1 MHSSYP
7 LYLAGIELSRKISK
21 IYCLKESVC
30 VTIDTHQSIQM
41 ERNHKIDMTL
51 QEIILALEKF
61 WADHG
66 CIIQQPCDIEVGA
79 GTFNPATFL
88 RCLGPEPWQVA
99 YVEPVRRPTD
109 GRYAENPFRVGAY
122 YQYQVILKPAPENV
136 LPLYLESLYSLGIS
150 PRENDIRF
158 VEDDWESPTLGA
170 SGLGWEVW
178 WNGAEVTQFTY
189 FQQMGSIDLDPI
201 CAEITYGLE
210 RIALYLQDV
219 DDFFEIR
226 WNEHLNYGD
235 VHRQSEVEYSKYNF
249 EHANVQML
257 FDLFSTYE
265 KETHACLDAGLVL
278 PATDHVLKCSHTF
291 NMLDARGVI
300 SVTERVSY
308 IERVRRLAQR
318 IARAYCKQREE
329 MEHPLMG
336 RFGTASTSNA
346 NRTEP
351 ASTAINAVSNRT
363 ETADLLFEIGT
374 EEIPAGYV
382 PPALAQLREIATES
396 LTSHRIPFG
405 EVETLGTPRRITL
418 SIKDVRTLRESEETE
433 VVGPPKRIAYDE
445 NGEPTKAA
453 IGFAKTQGVE
463 LSALRIVETT
473 RGEYVAASKLEIGAP
488 VHEVLETLL
497 PEWIEALRFPKTMRW
512 ETQSEEP
519 RAFAR
524 FARPIR
530 WLVALFGDEIVD
542 CTYGDA
548 HAGRVTY
555 GHRSLYPKPI
565 HLTSADLGTYTEAL
579 HAAGVIVCPTERR
592 EAIGKQVRSIL
603 KAEGYLPKL
612 DDELLGT
619 VNYLVENP
627 QPIVG
632 NFSESHLELP
642 PEVLITAMKKHQR
655 YFPMWKSRSELAAK
669 FITISNGTDGN
680 FAGVQH
686 GNERVLH
693 ARLNDAEFFYKEDQK
708 TGLADKVERLGAVI
722 FHAKLGSLLDKA
734 ERLKTLVK
742 FIAQEIGVTNPSY
755 AETTTTPTA
764 EIGVTNPSYTE
775 MTPTPTAE
783 IGVTNPSYTET
794 TAVHA
799 ERAAWLCKADLTT
812 QIVIEFPTLQGI
824 TGRYYAL
831 NSGEPEPVATAIAEH
846 YQPLGAD
853 TPLPETEVGALLAIA
868 DKLDTIVGY
877 FGIEERPTGSQDPY
891 SLRRHALGTIRI
903 LQDRQLPLSL
913 DAVIQKAIAG
923 YTAPLVEDTKT
934 GVLNFIKE
942 RLRVILLQTQQYT
955 PDVADAVLAV
965 GDVNVIDILKRA
977 SALAE
982 FRLTPNFEDVYNALN
997 RVLRIL
1003 PPNAPET
1010 VDATLLQD
1018 DAEKQLY
1025 DRITEAEPNFGQ
1037 SIQERD
1043 YAKLLTQLAALQPAI
1058 DVFFDDVLVMAEE
1071 PALRANRLAL
1081 LNRIGQNIYAVA
1093 DLTQLVIAGN

>member
-1 MHSSYP
+1 
-7 LYLAGIELSRKISK
+7 
-21 IYCLKESVC
+21 
-30 VTIDTHQSIQM
+30 
-41 ERNHKIDMTL
+41 MTF

-79 GTFNPATFL
+79 GTFNSATFL
-88 RCLGPEPWQVA
+88 RCLGPEPWRVA

-150 PRENDIRF
+150 PRKNDMRF

-235 VHRQSEVEYSKYNF
+235 VHRQSEVEYSTYNF
-249 EHANVQML
+249 EHANVDML
-257 FDLFSTYE
+257 FELFSTYE

-318 IARAYCKQREE
+318 IARAYVKQREE
-329 MEHPLMG
+329 MEHPLIG
-336 RFGTASTSNA
+336 KWAAVGGICNPDASETQGSENI
-346 NRTEP
+346 TQ
-351 ASTAINAVSNRT
+351 

-374 EEIPAGYV
+374 EEIPASYV
-382 PPALAQLREIATES
+382 PPVLEQLRETAAKS
-396 LTSHRIPFG
+396 LTNHRIPFG
-405 EVETLGTPRRITL
+405 DVETLGTPRRITL
-418 SIKDVRTLRESEETE
+418 SIKDIKTLQESEETE

-453 IGFAKTQGVE
+453 VGFAKTQGVE
-463 LSALRIVETT
+463 LTALRIVETE
-473 RGEYVAASKLEIGAP
+473 RGEYVAVSKLETGVPTREI
-488 VHEVLETLL
+488 LKTLL
-497 PEWIEALRFPKTMRW
+497 TEWIEALRFPKTMRW
-512 ETQSEEP
+512 ETESEGP

-530 WLVALFGDEIVD
+530 WLVALLGDEVVN
-542 CTYGDA
+542 CTYGAA
-548 HAGRVTY
+548 HAGRLTY
-555 GHRSLYPKPI
+555 GHRALHPEPI
-565 HLTSADLGTYTEAL
+565 TLDSADLSTYVEKLRAV
-579 HAAGVIVCPTERR
+579 GVLVCPKERR
-592 EAIGKQVRSIL
+592 DTIEKQVRDVL
-603 KAEGYLPKL
+603 AVEGYLPKL
-612 DDELLGT
+612 DEELLDT

-632 NFSESHLELP
+632 NFSESHLEIP
-642 PEVLITAMKKHQR
+642 SEVLITAMKKHQR
-655 YFPMWKSRSELAAK
+655 YFPMWKSESVLAAK
-669 FITISNGTDGN
+669 FVTISNGTDGN
-680 FAGVQH
+680 IDGVRH
-686 GNERVLH
+686 GNERVLR
-693 ARLNDAEFFYKEDQK
+693 ARLNDAEFFYSEDQK
-708 TGLADKVERLGAVI
+708 TSLADKVERLGAVV

-734 ERLKTLVK
+734 ERLKALVQ
-742 FIAQEIGVTNPSY
+742 FISTESQVP
-755 AETTTTPTA
+755 ETTTR
-764 EIGVTNPSYTE
+764 
-775 MTPTPTAE
+775 
-783 IGVTNPSYTET
+783 
-794 TAVHA
+794 HA

-812 QIVIEFPTLQGI
+812 HMVIEFPSLQGI
-824 TGRYYAL
+824 TGRYYAQ
-831 NSGEPEPVATAIAEH
+831 NSGEAEPVTTAIAEH

-853 TPLPETEVGALLAIA
+853 TPLPETEVGALVAIA

-891 SLRRHALGTIRI
+891 SLRRHTLGTIRI
-903 LQDRQLPLSL
+903 LQDRKLPLSL
-913 DAVIQKAIAG
+913 DAIVEKAISL
-923 YTAPLVEDTKT
+923 YTVELADDTRT
-934 GVLNFIKE
+934 SVLNFIKE
-942 RLRVILLQTQQYT
+942 RLRVILLQTHQYA
-955 PDVADAVLAV
+955 PDLADAVLAV
-965 GDVNVIDILKRA
+965 GAVDIIDILKRA
-977 SALAE
+977 SILAE
-982 FRLTPNFEDVYNALN
+982 FRLTPNFEEVYNALN

-1003 PPNAPET
+1003 PTDAPET
-1010 VDATLLQD
+1010 VDATLLCD

-1025 DRITEAEPNFGQ
+1025 ACITEAELGFQQ

-1058 DVFFDDVLVMAEE
+1058 DTFFDDVLVMAEE
-1071 PALRANRLAL
+1071 PALRTNRLAL

-1093 DLTQLVIAGN
+1093 DLTKLVIAGN

>member
-1 MHSSYP
+1 MNQSKWSV
-7 LYLAGIELSRKISK
+7 LRK
-21 IYCLKESVC
+21 
-30 VTIDTHQSIQM
+30 T
-41 ERNHKIDMTL
+41 DMTF

-88 RCLGPEPWQVA
+88 RCLGPEPWRVA

-150 PRENDIRF
+150 PRKNDMRF

-235 VHRQSEVEYSKYNF
+235 VHRQSEVEYSTYNF
-249 EHANVQML
+249 EHANVDML
-257 FDLFSTYE
+257 FELFSTYE

-318 IARAYCKQREE
+318 IARAYVKQREE
-329 MEHPLMG
+329 MEHPLIG
-336 RFGTASTSNA
+336 KWAAVGGICNPDASETQGSENI
-346 NRTEP
+346 TQ
-351 ASTAINAVSNRT
+351 

-374 EEIPAGYV
+374 EEIPASYV
-382 PPALAQLREIATES
+382 PPVLEQLRETAAKS
-396 LTSHRIPFG
+396 LTNHRIPFG
-405 EVETLGTPRRITL
+405 DVETLGTPRRITL
-418 SIKDVRTLRESEETE
+418 SIKDIKTLQESEETE

-453 IGFAKTQGVE
+453 VGFAKTQGVE
-463 LSALRIVETT
+463 LTALRIVETE
-473 RGEYVAASKLEIGAP
+473 RGEYVAVSKLETGVPTREI
-488 VHEVLETLL
+488 LKTLL
-497 PEWIEALRFPKTMRW
+497 TEWTEALRFPKTMRW
-512 ETQSEEP
+512 ETESEGP

-530 WLVALFGDEIVD
+530 WLVALLGDEVVN
-542 CTYGDA
+542 CTYGAA
-548 HAGRVTY
+548 HAGRLTY
-555 GHRSLYPKPI
+555 GHRALHPEPI
-565 HLTSADLGTYTEAL
+565 TLDSADLSTYVEKLRAV
-579 HAAGVIVCPTERR
+579 GVLVCPKERR
-592 EAIGKQVRSIL
+592 DTIEKQVRDVL
-603 KAEGYLPKL
+603 AVEGYLPKL
-612 DDELLGT
+612 DEELLDT

-632 NFSESHLELP
+632 NFSESHLEIP
-642 PEVLITAMKKHQR
+642 SEVLITAMKKHQR
-655 YFPMWKSRSELAAK
+655 YFPMWKSESVLAAK
-669 FITISNGTDGN
+669 FVTISNGTDGN
-680 FAGVQH
+680 IDGVRH
-686 GNERVLH
+686 GNERVLR
-693 ARLNDAEFFYKEDQK
+693 ARLNDAEFFYSEDQK
-708 TGLADKVERLGAVI
+708 TSLADKVERLGAVV

-734 ERLKTLVK
+734 ERLKALVQ
-742 FIAQEIGVTNPSY
+742 FISTESQVP
-755 AETTTTPTA
+755 ETTTR
-764 EIGVTNPSYTE
+764 
-775 MTPTPTAE
+775 
-783 IGVTNPSYTET
+783 
-794 TAVHA
+794 HA

-812 QIVIEFPTLQGI
+812 HMVIEFPSLQGI
-824 TGRYYAL
+824 TGRYYAQ
-831 NSGEPEPVATAIAEH
+831 NSGEAEPVATAIAEH

-853 TPLPETEVGALLAIA
+853 TPLPETEVGALVAIA

-891 SLRRHALGTIRI
+891 SLRRHTLGTIRI
-903 LQDRQLPLSL
+903 LQDRKLPFSL
-913 DAVIQKAIAG
+913 DAIVEKAISL
-923 YTAPLVEDTKT
+923 YTVELADDTRT
-934 GVLNFIKE
+934 SVLNFIKE
-942 RLRVILLQTQQYT
+942 RLRVILLQTHQYA
-955 PDVADAVLAV
+955 PDLADAVLAV
-965 GDVNVIDILKRA
+965 GAVDIIDILKRA
-977 SALAE
+977 SILAE
-982 FRLTPNFEDVYNALN
+982 FRLTPNFEEVYNALN

-1003 PPNAPET
+1003 PTDAPET
-1010 VDATLLQD
+1010 VDATLLCD

-1025 DRITEAEPNFGQ
+1025 ACITEAELGFQQ

-1058 DVFFDDVLVMAEE
+1058 DTFFDDVLVMAEE
-1071 PALRANRLAL
+1071 PALRTNRLAL

-1093 DLTQLVIAGN
+1093 DLTKLVIAGN

>member
-1 MHSSYP
+1 MNQSKWSV
-7 LYLAGIELSRKISK
+7 LRK
-21 IYCLKESVC
+21 
-30 VTIDTHQSIQM
+30 T
-41 ERNHKIDMTL
+41 DMTF

-79 GTFNPATFL
+79 GTFNSATFL
-88 RCLGPEPWQVA
+88 RCLGPEPWRVA
-99 YVEPVRRPTD
+99 YVEPVRRPAD

-136 LPLYLESLYSLGIS
+136 LPLYLESLYHLGIS
-150 PRENDIRF
+150 PRKNDIRF

-210 RIALYLQDV
+210 RIALYLQNV

-235 VHRQSEVEYSKYNF
+235 VHRQSEVEYSTYNF
-249 EHANVQML
+249 EHANVDML
-257 FDLFSTYE
+257 FELFSTYE

-318 IARAYCKQREE
+318 IARAYVKQREE
-329 MEHPLMG
+329 MEHPLIG
-336 RFGTASTSNA
+336 KWVAVGGICNPDASETQGSENI
-346 NRTEP
+346 TQ
-351 ASTAINAVSNRT
+351 

-374 EEIPAGYV
+374 EEIPASYV
-382 PPALAQLREIATES
+382 PPVLEQLRETAAKS
-396 LTSHRIPFG
+396 LTNHRIPFG
-405 EVETLGTPRRITL
+405 DVETLGTPRRITL
-418 SIKDVRTLRESEETE
+418 SIKDIKTLQESEETE

-453 IGFAKTQGVE
+453 VGFAKTQGVE
-463 LSALRIVETT
+463 LTALRIVETE
-473 RGEYVAASKLEIGAP
+473 RGEYVAVSKLETGIP
-488 VHEVLETLL
+488 TREILKTLL
-497 PEWIEALRFPKTMRW
+497 TEWTEALRFPKTMRW
-512 ETQSEEP
+512 ETESEEP

-530 WLVALFGDEIVD
+530 WLVALLGDEVVN
-542 CTYGDA
+542 CTYGAA
-548 HAGRVTY
+548 HAGRLTY
-555 GHRSLYPKPI
+555 GHRSLHPEPI
-565 HLTSADLGTYTEAL
+565 TLDSADLNTYVEKLRAV
-579 HAAGVIVCPTERR
+579 GVLVCPKERR
-592 EAIGKQVRSIL
+592 DTIEKQVRDVL
-603 KAEGYLPKL
+603 AVEGSLPKL
-612 DDELLGT
+612 DEELLDT

-632 NFSESHLELP
+632 NFNESHLEIP
-642 PEVLITAMKKHQR
+642 SEVLITAMKKHQR
-655 YFPMWKSRSELAAK
+655 YFPMWKSESVLAAK
-669 FITISNGTDGN
+669 FVTISNGTDGN
-680 FAGVQH
+680 IDGVRH

-693 ARLNDAEFFYKEDQK
+693 ARLNDAEFFYSEDQK
-708 TGLADKVERLGAVI
+708 TSLADKVERLGAVV

-734 ERLKTLVK
+734 ERLKALVQ
-742 FIAQEIGVTNPSY
+742 FITTESQVP
-755 AETTTTPTA
+755 ETTTR
-764 EIGVTNPSYTE
+764 
-775 MTPTPTAE
+775 
-783 IGVTNPSYTET
+783 
-794 TAVHA
+794 HA

-812 QIVIEFPTLQGI
+812 RMVIEFPSLQGI
-824 TGRYYAL
+824 TGRYYAQ
-831 NSGEPEPVATAIAEH
+831 NGGEAEPVATAIAEH

-853 TPLPETEVGALLAIA
+853 TPLPETEVGALVAIA

-891 SLRRHALGTIRI
+891 SLRRHTLGTIRI
-903 LQDRQLPLSL
+903 LQDRKLPLSL
-913 DAVIQKAIAG
+913 DAIVEKAISL
-923 YTAPLVEDTKT
+923 YTVELADDTRT
-934 GVLNFIKE
+934 SVLNFIKE
-942 RLRVILLQTQQYT
+942 RLRVILLQTHQYA
-955 PDVADAVLAV
+955 PDLADAVLAV
-965 GDVNVIDILKRA
+965 GAVDIIDILKRA
-977 SALAE
+977 SILAE
-982 FRLTPNFEDVYNALN
+982 FRLTPNFEEVYNALN

-1003 PPNAPET
+1003 PTDAPET
-1010 VDATLLQD
+1010 VDATLLCD

-1025 DRITEAEPNFGQ
+1025 ACITEAELGFQQ

-1058 DVFFDDVLVMAEE
+1058 DTFFDDVLVMAEE
-1071 PALRANRLAL
+1071 PALRTNRLAL

-1093 DLTQLVIAGN
+1093 DLTKLVIVGN

>member
-1 MHSSYP
+1 
-7 LYLAGIELSRKISK
+7 
-21 IYCLKESVC
+21 
-30 VTIDTHQSIQM
+30 
-41 ERNHKIDMTL
+41 MTL

-88 RCLGPEPWQVA
+88 RCLGPEPWNVA

-150 PRENDIRF
+150 PRKNDIRF

-219 DDFFEIR
+219 DDFFDIR
-226 WNEHLNYGD
+226 WNEHVNYGD
-235 VHRQSEVEYSKYNF
+235 VHRQSEVEYSRYNF
-249 EHANVQML
+249 EQANVDML
-257 FDLFSTYE
+257 FALFSTYE

-318 IARAYCKQREE
+318 IARAYVKQREE

-336 RFGTASTSNA
+336 RFDTVTTPSPVG
-346 NRTEP
+346 
-351 ASTAINAVSNRT
+351 AVSNPTAVGVVSNPT

-374 EEIPAGYV
+374 EEIPASYV
-382 PPALAQLREIATES
+382 PPALAQLSKIAAES
-396 LTSHRIPFG
+396 LTNHRIPFG
-405 EVETLGTPRRITL
+405 EIETLGTPRRITL
-418 SIKDVRTLRESEETE
+418 SIKDLKTLQESEETE

-463 LSALRIVETT
+463 LSALRIVETE
-473 RGEYVAASKLEIGAP
+473 RGEYIAASKLEKGVA
-488 VHEVLETLL
+488 VQEVLQVLL

-512 ETQSEEP
+512 ETKSEEP

-530 WLVALFGDEIVD
+530 WLVALLGDEVIN
-542 CTYGDA
+542 CAYGA
-548 HAGRVTY
+548 APAGRVTY
-555 GHRSLYPKPI
+555 GHRSLHPDPI
-565 HLTSADLGTYTEAL
+565 TLASANLDTYIEAL
-579 HAAGVIVCPTERR
+579 RAVDVIVSPDERR
-592 EAIGKQVRSIL
+592 ETIKKQVTSIL
-603 KAEGYLPKL
+603 AAESNLPKL
-612 DDELLGT
+612 DDELLDT

-655 YFPMWKSRSELAAK
+655 YFPMWKSGSELSAK

-680 FAGVQH
+680 FDGVQH
-686 GNERVLH
+686 GNERVLR

-708 TGLADKVERLGAVI
+708 TSLADKVERLGAVI

-734 ERLKTLVK
+734 ERLKALVK
-742 FIAQEIGVTNPSY
+742 FISTALQV
-755 AETTTTPTA
+755 AETTA
-764 EIGVTNPSYTE
+764 D
-775 MTPTPTAE
+775 
-783 IGVTNPSYTET
+783 
-794 TAVHA
+794 HA
-799 ERAAWLCKADLTT
+799 ERAAPLCKADLTT
-812 QIVIEFPTLQGI
+812 QMVIEFPTLQGV

-831 NSGEPEPVATAIAEH
+831 NSGEPEPVAAAIAEH

-853 TPLPETEVGALLAIA
+853 TPLPKTEVGALLAIA

-903 LQDRQLPLSL
+903 LQDRQFPLSL
-913 DAVIQKAIAG
+913 DAVVEKAISLYAV
-923 YTAPLVEDTKT
+923 PLADDTHAS
-934 GVLNFIKE
+934 VLSFIKE
-942 RLRVILLQTQQYT
+942 RLRVILLETEQYA
-955 PDVADAVLAV
+955 PDLADAVLAV
-965 GDVNVIDILKRA
+965 GDVNIIDIHKRA
-977 SALAE
+977 STLAE
-982 FRLTPNFEDVYNALN
+982 FRLTLNFEEVYNALN

-1018 DAEKQLY
+1018 DAEKQLF
-1025 DRITEAEPNFGQ
+1025 DRIAAAAPDFKQ

-1043 YAKLLTQLAALQPAI
+1043 YAKLLTQLTALQPAI
-1058 DVFFDDVLVMAEE
+1058 DGFFDDVLVMAEE

-1081 LNRIGQNIYAVA
+1081 LNGIGQNIYAIA
-1093 DLTQLVIAGN
+1093 DLTKLVIAGN

>member
-1 MHSSYP
+1 
-7 LYLAGIELSRKISK
+7 
-21 IYCLKESVC
+21 
-30 VTIDTHQSIQM
+30 
-41 ERNHKIDMTL
+41 MTF

-109 GRYAENPFRVGAY
+109 GRYAENPFRLGAY

-136 LPLYLESLYSLGIS
+136 LPLYLESLYHLGIS
-150 PRENDIRF
+150 PRKNDIRF

-219 DDFFEIR
+219 DTFFDIR

-235 VHRQSEVEYSKYNF
+235 VHHQSEVEYSTYNF
-249 EHANVQML
+249 EHANVDML
-257 FDLFSTYE
+257 FDQFSTYE

-318 IARAYCKQREE
+318 IARAYVTQREE
-329 MEHPLMG
+329 MEHPLME
-336 RFGTASTSNA
+336 RFSTESA
-346 NRTEP
+346 P
-351 ASTAINAVSNRT
+351 ATVGAVSNRT
-363 ETADLLFEIGT
+363 ETAVSETSNRTETAQLLFEIGT
-374 EEIPAGYV
+374 EEVPASYV
-382 PPALAQLREIATES
+382 PPALEQLSKIATDS
-396 LTSHRIPFG
+396 LTEHRIPFG
-405 EVETLGTPRRITL
+405 EIQTFGTPRRTTL
-418 SIKDVRTLRESEETE
+418 AIKDVQTLQESQETE
-433 VVGPPKRIAYDE
+433 VTGPPKSIAYDE

-453 IGFAKTQGVE
+453 IGFAKSQGVE
-463 LSALRIVETT
+463 ISDLHIVETE
-473 RGEYVAASKLEIGAP
+473 RGEYIAASKQEKGISTCEL
-488 VHEVLETLL
+488 LETLL

-512 ETQSEEP
+512 ETDESGTSPSEKGD
-519 RAFAR
+519 RGVTR

-530 WLVALFGDEIVD
+530 WLVALLGEEVIN
-542 CTYGDA
+542 CAYGAA
-548 HAGRVTY
+548 HAGRTTY
-555 GHRSLYPKPI
+555 GHRSLHPDPI
-565 HLTSADLGTYTEAL
+565 TLASADVDIYIQKL
-579 HAAGVIVCPTERR
+579 HAVGVIACPKQRR
-592 EAIGKQVRSIL
+592 DTIEKQVRTVF
-603 KAEGYLPKL
+603 ETEECLPKL
-612 DDELLGT
+612 DEELLDT

-632 NFSESHLELP
+632 NFSESHLEIP

-655 YFPMWKSRSELAAK
+655 YFPMWKSETELAAK

-680 FAGVQH
+680 IDGVRH

-693 ARLNDAEFFYKEDQK
+693 ARLNDAEFFYSEDQK
-708 TGLADKVERLGAVI
+708 TSLADKVERLGAVV

-734 ERLKTLVK
+734 NRLKALVK
-742 FIAQEIGVTNPSY
+742 FIGTELKL
-755 AETTTTPTA
+755 AETT
-764 EIGVTNPSYTE
+764 IHHV
-775 MTPTPTAE
+775 
-783 IGVTNPSYTET
+783 
-794 TAVHA
+794 

-812 QIVIEFPTLQGI
+812 HMVIEFPSLQGI
-824 TGRYYAL
+824 TGQYYAK

-853 TPLPETEVGALLAIA
+853 TPLPETEAGAILAIA

-891 SLRRHALGTIRI
+891 SLRRHALGTIRT

-913 DAVIQKAIAG
+913 DAVVQKAISL
-923 YTAPLVEDTKT
+923 YEMELVNGTEIS
-934 GVLNFIKE
+934 VLNFIKE
-942 RLRVILLQTQQYT
+942 RLRVILQTLEYT
-955 PDVADAVLAV
+955 PDLADAVLAV
-965 GDVNVIDILKRA
+965 GDVDIVDILKRA
-977 SALAE
+977 KALAE
-982 FRLTPNFEDVYNALN
+982 FRLTPNFEAVYNALN

-1003 PPNAPET
+1003 PENAPET
-1010 VDATLLQD
+1010 VDTALLKD
-1018 DAEKQLY
+1018 EAEKELN
-1025 DRITEAEPNFGQ
+1025 ICVSEAEHDFER
-1037 SIQERD
+1037 SIETRA
-1043 YAKLLTQLAALQPAI
+1043 YSELLTQLAELQPVI
-1058 DVFFDDVLVMAEE
+1058 DTFFDDVLVMAEDTD
-1071 PALRANRLAL
+1071 LRTNRLAL
-1081 LNRIGQNIYAVA
+1081 LNRIAKPVYAVA
-1093 DLTQLVIAGN
+1093 DLTKLVIAGE

>member
-1 MHSSYP
+1 
-7 LYLAGIELSRKISK
+7 
-21 IYCLKESVC
+21 
-30 VTIDTHQSIQM
+30 
-41 ERNHKIDMTL
+41 MTL

-61 WADHG
+61 WADQG
-66 CIIQQPCDIEVGA
+66 CVIQQPCDIEVGA
-79 GTFNPATFL
+79 GTFNSATFL

-150 PRENDIRF
+150 PRKNDIRF

-219 DDFFEIR
+219 DDFFDIR
-226 WNEHLNYGD
+226 WNEHVNYGD
-235 VHRQSEVEYSKYNF
+235 VHRQSEVEYSRYNF
-249 EHANVQML
+249 EQANVEML
-257 FDLFSTYE
+257 FELFSTYE

-318 IARAYCKQREE
+318 IARAYVKQREE

-336 RFGTASTSNA
+336 RFDTGTTPAPVGAVSS
-346 NRTEP
+346 RTEP
-351 ASTAINAVSNRT
+351 TPTPAGAVSNRT

-374 EEIPAGYV
+374 EEIPASYV

-396 LTSHRIPFG
+396 LTNHRIPFG
-405 EVETLGTPRRITL
+405 EIQTLGTPRRITL
-418 SIKDVRTLRESEETE
+418 SIKDLETLQESEETE
-433 VVGPPKRIAYDE
+433 VVGPPKRIAFDE

-463 LSALRIVETT
+463 ISDLLVVETE
-473 RGEYVAASKLEIGAP
+473 RGEYIAASKLEEGVAAR
-488 VHEVLETLL
+488 EVLQVLL

-512 ETQSEEP
+512 ETKSEEP
-519 RAFAR
+519 REFAR

-530 WLVALFGDEIVD
+530 WLVALLGDDVIN
-542 CTYGDA
+542 CAYGA
-548 HAGRVTY
+548 AQAERVTY
-555 GHRSLYPKPI
+555 GHRSLHPDPI
-565 HLTSADLGTYTEAL
+565 TLTSANLDAYIEAL
-579 HAAGVIVCPTERR
+579 RAVDVIVSPDERR
-592 EAIGKQVRSIL
+592 ETIKKQVVSIL
-603 KAEGYLPKL
+603 EAEGNLPKL
-612 DDELLGT
+612 DDELLDT

-655 YFPMWKSRSELAAK
+655 YFPMWKSEPELSAK

-680 FAGVQH
+680 LDGVQH
-686 GNERVLH
+686 GNERVLR
-693 ARLNDAEFFYKEDQK
+693 ARLNDAEFFYEEDQK
-708 TGLADKVERLGAVI
+708 TSLADKVERLGAVV

-734 ERLKTLVK
+734 ERLKVLVN
-742 FIAQEIGVTNPSY
+742 FISKELQT
-755 AETTTTPTA
+755 
-764 EIGVTNPSYTE
+764 
-775 MTPTPTAE
+775 
-783 IGVTNPSYTET
+783 TET
-794 TAVHA
+794 AAAHA

-812 QIVIEFPTLQGI
+812 QMVIEFPTLQGI
-824 TGRYYAL
+824 TGRYYAR
-831 NSGEPEPVATAIAEH
+831 NSGELEPVATAIAEH
-846 YQPLGAD
+846 YQPLGAE
-853 TPLPETEVGALLAIA
+853 TPLPKTEVGALLAVA

-903 LQDRQLPLSL
+903 LQDRQLALSL
-913 DAVIQKAIAG
+913 DAVVKKAFSL
-923 YTAPLVEDTKT
+923 YTVPLADDTQT
-934 GVLNFIKE
+934 SVLSFIKE
-942 RLRVILLQTQQYT
+942 RLRVILVQTEQYA
-955 PDVADAVLAV
+955 PDLADAILAV
-965 GDVNVIDILKRA
+965 GDVNVIDVLKRA
-977 SALAE
+977 STLAE
-982 FRLTPNFEDVYNALN
+982 FRLTPNFEEVYNALN

-1003 PPNAPET
+1003 PPSAPEA

-1018 DAEKQLY
+1018 DAEKQLFEH
-1025 DRITEAEPNFGQ
+1025 ITAAEPDFKQ
-1037 SIQERD
+1037 SIQERE

-1058 DVFFDDVLVMAEE
+1058 DSFFDDVLVMAEE
-1071 PALRANRLAL
+1071 PEIRTNRLAL
-1081 LNRIGQNIYAVA
+1081 LNKIGRNIYAIA
-1093 DLTQLVIAGN
+1093 DLTKLVIAGN

>member
-1 MHSSYP
+1 
-7 LYLAGIELSRKISK
+7 
-21 IYCLKESVC
+21 
-30 VTIDTHQSIQM
+30 
-41 ERNHKIDMTL
+41 MTL

-61 WADHG
+61 WADQG

-88 RCLGPEPWQVA
+88 RCLGPEPWQTA

-150 PRENDIRF
+150 PRKNDIRF

-226 WNEHLNYGD
+226 WNEYLNYGD
-235 VHRQSEVEYSKYNF
+235 VHRQSEVEYSTYNF
-249 EHANVQML
+249 EHANVEML

-318 IARAYCKQREE
+318 IARAYVKQREE

-336 RFGTASTSNA
+336 RFSTASTPVSN
-346 NRTEP
+346 RIEP
-351 ASTAINAVSNRT
+351 TSTAVGSVSNRT

-374 EEIPAGYV
+374 EEIPASYV
-382 PPALAQLREIATES
+382 PPVLAQLREIATES

-418 SIKDVRTLRESEETE
+418 SIKDVKTLQESEETE

-463 LSALRIVETT
+463 LSALRIVETE
-473 RGEYVAASKLEIGAP
+473 RGEYIAASKLEKGVAAR
-488 VHEVLETLL
+488 EVLQGLL

-512 ETQSEEP
+512 ETGGNGTYPPEKGG
-519 RAFAR
+519 RGVTR

-530 WLVALFGDEIVD
+530 WLVALLGDEIVD

-555 GHRSLYPKPI
+555 GHRSLHPEPI
-565 HLTSADLGTYTEAL
+565 HLTSANLDTYTEEL
-579 HAAGVIVCPTERR
+579 RAAGVIVCPTERR

-612 DDELLGT
+612 DNELLET

-655 YFPMWKSRSELAAK
+655 YFPMWKNASELAAK

-680 FAGVQH
+680 LEGVQH
-686 GNERVLH
+686 GNERVLR

-708 TGLADKVERLGAVI
+708 TSLADKVERLGAVI

-734 ERLKTLVK
+734 ERLKMLVK
-742 FIAQEIGVTNPSY
+742 FIAKEIGVTNP
-755 AETTTTPTA
+755 A
-764 EIGVTNPSYTE
+764 
-775 MTPTPTAE
+775 
-783 IGVTNPSYTET
+783 YTET
-794 TAVHA
+794 TAGHV

-812 QIVIEFPTLQGI
+812 QMVIEFPTLQGI

-853 TPLPETEVGALLAIA
+853 TPLPETEVGAMLAIA

-913 DAVIQKAIAG
+913 DAVVQKAIAG
-923 YTAPLVEDTKT
+923 YTVPLVEDTKT
-934 GVLNFIKE
+934 SVLSFIKE
-942 RLRVILLQTQQYT
+942 RLRVILSQTQQYT
-955 PDVADAVLAV
+955 PDFADAVLAV

-977 SALAE
+977 STLAE

-1003 PPNAPET
+1003 PPSAPET

-1018 DAEKQLY
+1018 DAEKQLNACLS
-1025 DRITEAEPNFGQ
+1025 EAEPNFKQ

-1043 YAKLLTQLAALQPAI
+1043 YAKLLTQLATLQPAI
-1058 DVFFDDVLVMAEE
+1058 DAFFDDVLVMAEA

-1081 LNRIGQNIYAVA
+1081 LNKIGQHIYAIA
-1093 DLTQLVIAGN
+1093 DLTKLVIAGD

>member
-1 MHSSYP
+1 MNQSKWSV
-7 LYLAGIELSRKISK
+7 LRK
-21 IYCLKESVC
+21 
-30 VTIDTHQSIQM
+30 T
-41 ERNHKIDMTL
+41 DMTF

-79 GTFNPATFL
+79 GTFNSATFL
-88 RCLGPEPWQVA
+88 RCLGPEPWRVA
-99 YVEPVRRPTD
+99 YVEPVRRPAD

-136 LPLYLESLYSLGIS
+136 LPLYLESLYHLGIS
-150 PRENDIRF
+150 PRKNDIRF

-235 VHRQSEVEYSKYNF
+235 VHRQSEVEYSTYNF
-249 EHANVQML
+249 EHANVDML
-257 FDLFSTYE
+257 FELFSTYE

-318 IARAYCKQREE
+318 IARAYVKQREE
-329 MEHPLMG
+329 MEHPLIG
-336 RFGTASTSNA
+336 KWAAVGGICNPDASETAVGGICNPDSSETQ
-346 NRTEP
+346 
-351 ASTAINAVSNRT
+351 

-374 EEIPAGYV
+374 EEIPASYV
-382 PPALAQLREIATES
+382 PPVLEQLRETAAKS
-396 LTSHRIPFG
+396 LTNHRIPFG
-405 EVETLGTPRRITL
+405 DVETLGTPRRITL
-418 SIKDVRTLRESEETE
+418 SIKDIKTLQESEETE

-453 IGFAKTQGVE
+453 VGFAKTQGVE
-463 LSALRIVETT
+463 LTALRIVETE
-473 RGEYVAASKLEIGAP
+473 RGEYVAVSKLETGVPTREI
-488 VHEVLETLL
+488 LKTLL
-497 PEWIEALRFPKTMRW
+497 TEWTEAFRFPKTMRW
-512 ETQSEEP
+512 ETESEEP

-530 WLVALFGDEIVD
+530 WLVALLGDEVVN
-542 CTYGDA
+542 CTYGAA
-548 HAGRVTY
+548 HAGRLTY
-555 GHRSLYPKPI
+555 GHRSLHPEPI
-565 HLTSADLGTYTEAL
+565 TLDSADLNTYVEKLRAV
-579 HAAGVIVCPTERR
+579 GVLVCPKERR
-592 EAIGKQVRSIL
+592 DTIEKQVRDVL
-603 KAEGYLPKL
+603 AVEGSLPKL
-612 DDELLGT
+612 DEELLDT

-632 NFSESHLELP
+632 NFNESHLEIP
-642 PEVLITAMKKHQR
+642 SEVLITAMKKHQR
-655 YFPMWKSRSELAAK
+655 YFPMWKSESVLAAK
-669 FITISNGTDGN
+669 FVTISNGTDGN
-680 FAGVQH
+680 IDGVRH

-693 ARLNDAEFFYKEDQK
+693 ARLNDAEFFYSEDQK
-708 TGLADKVERLGAVI
+708 TSLADKVERLGAVV

-734 ERLKTLVK
+734 ERLKALVQ
-742 FIAQEIGVTNPSY
+742 FITTESQVP
-755 AETTTTPTA
+755 ETTTR
-764 EIGVTNPSYTE
+764 
-775 MTPTPTAE
+775 
-783 IGVTNPSYTET
+783 
-794 TAVHA
+794 HA

-812 QIVIEFPTLQGI
+812 HMVIEFPSLQGI
-824 TGRYYAL
+824 TGRYYAQ
-831 NSGEPEPVATAIAEH
+831 NGGEAEPVATAIAEH

-853 TPLPETEVGALLAIA
+853 TPLPETEVGALVAIA

-891 SLRRHALGTIRI
+891 SLRRHTLGTIRI
-903 LQDRQLPLSL
+903 LQDRKLPFSL
-913 DAVIQKAIAG
+913 DAIVEKAISL
-923 YTAPLVEDTKT
+923 YTVELADDTRT
-934 GVLNFIKE
+934 SVLNFIKE
-942 RLRVILLQTQQYT
+942 RLRVILLQTHQYA
-955 PDVADAVLAV
+955 PDLADAVLAV
-965 GDVNVIDILKRA
+965 GAVDIIDILKRA
-977 SALAE
+977 STLAE
-982 FRLTPNFEDVYNALN
+982 FCLTPNFEEVYNALN

-1003 PPNAPET
+1003 PTDAPET
-1010 VDATLLQD
+1010 VDATLLCD
-1018 DAEKQLY
+1018 NAEKQLY
-1025 DRITEAEPNFGQ
+1025 ACITEAELGFQQ

-1058 DVFFDDVLVMAEE
+1058 DTFFDDVLVMAEE
-1071 PALRANRLAL
+1071 PALRTNRLAL
-1081 LNRIGQNIYAVA
+1081 LNRIGQNIYVVA
-1093 DLTQLVIAGN
+1093 DLTKLVIAGN

>member
-1 MHSSYP
+1 
-7 LYLAGIELSRKISK
+7 
-21 IYCLKESVC
+21 
-30 VTIDTHQSIQM
+30 
-41 ERNHKIDMTL
+41 MTF

-66 CIIQQPCDIEVGA
+66 CIIQQPCDVEVGA

-88 RCLGPEPWQVA
+88 RCLGPEPWRVA

-109 GRYAENPFRVGAY
+109 GRYAENPFRLGAY

-136 LPLYLESLYSLGIS
+136 LPLYLESLYHLGIP
-150 PRENDIRF
+150 PRQNDIRF

-219 DDFFEIR
+219 DSFFDIR

-235 VHRQSEVEYSKYNF
+235 VHHQSEVEYSTYNF
-249 EHANVQML
+249 QHADVEML
-257 FDLFSTYE
+257 FDQFSTYE

-318 IARAYCKQREE
+318 IARAYVEQREE
-329 MEHPLMG
+329 MGHPLMG
-336 RFGTASTSNA
+336 RF
-346 NRTEP
+346 
-351 ASTAINAVSNRT
+351 STAIDAEVAIPAKDET
-363 ETADLLFEIGT
+363 PAQPQQETADLLFEIGT

-382 PPALAQLREIATES
+382 PPALTQLREIATES
-396 LTSHRIPFG
+396 LTDHRIPFG
-405 EVETLGTPRRITL
+405 EIETFGTPRRITL
-418 SIKDVRTLRESEETE
+418 SIKDLKTLQESEETE
-433 VVGPPKRIAYDE
+433 VVGPPKSVAYDE
-445 NGEPTKAA
+445 NGEPTQAA

-463 LSALRIVETT
+463 LTALRIVETE
-473 RGEYVAASKLEIGAP
+473 RGEYVAASKLETGEP
-488 VHEVLETLL
+488 TREVLQTLL

-512 ETQSEEP
+512 ETKSGAPQ
-519 RAFAR
+519 AFAR

-530 WLVALFGDEIVD
+530 WLVALLGDEVVG

-548 HAGRVTY
+548 RAGRVTY
-555 GHRSLYPKPI
+555 GHRSLHTDPI
-565 HLTSADLGTYTEAL
+565 TLTSANLNAYTEAL
-579 HAAGVIVCPTERR
+579 RAVGIIVCPNERR

-603 KAEGYLPKL
+603 KAESCLTKI
-612 DDELLGT
+612 DEELLDT

-627 QPIVG
+627 QPIIG
-632 NFSESHLELP
+632 NFSESHLEIP

-655 YFPMWKSRSELAAK
+655 YFPMWKNDSELVPK

-680 FAGVQH
+680 FDGVQH

-708 TGLADKVERLGAVI
+708 TSLADKVERLGAVV

-734 ERLKTLVK
+734 ERLKTL
-742 FIAQEIGVTNPSY
+742 ANLIGTELQVS
-755 AETTTTPTA
+755 ETTV
-764 EIGVTNPSYTE
+764 EHV
-775 MTPTPTAE
+775 
-783 IGVTNPSYTET
+783 
-794 TAVHA
+794 

-812 QIVIEFPTLQGI
+812 QMVIEFPTLQGI

-831 NSGEPEPVATAIAEH
+831 NSGEPEPVASAIAEH

-853 TPLPETEVGALLAIA
+853 TPLPETEIGAILAIA
-868 DKLDTIVGY
+868 DKLDTIIGY

-913 DAVIQKAIAG
+913 DAVVEKAISL
-923 YTAPLVEDTKT
+923 YTVPLVDDTKT
-934 GVLNFIKE
+934 SVLNFIKD
-942 RLRVILLQTQQYT
+942 RLRVILQAQQYT
-955 PDVADAVLAV
+955 PDLTDAVLAV
-965 GDVNVIDILKRA
+965 GDVNIIDILERA
-977 SALAE
+977 NALAE
-982 FRLTPNFEDVYNALN
+982 FRLTPNFEEVYNALN

-1003 PPNAPET
+1003 PPDAPET
-1010 VDATLLQD
+1010 VDIALLQD
-1018 DAEKQLY
+1018 DAEQQLHE
-1025 DRITEAEPNFGQ
+1025 RIIEVVPDLKQ
-1037 SIQERD
+1037 SIQKRD
-1043 YAKLLTQLAALQPAI
+1043 YTKLLTQLATLQPTI
-1058 DVFFDDVLVMAEE
+1058 DIFFDEVLVMAKE
-1071 PALRANRLAL
+1071 PTLRSNRLAL
-1081 LNRIGQNIYAVA
+1081 LNQIGRNIYVIA
-1093 DLTQLVIAGN
+1093 DLTKIVVSRQS

>member
-1 MHSSYP
+1 MNQSKWSV
-7 LYLAGIELSRKISK
+7 LRK
-21 IYCLKESVC
+21 
-30 VTIDTHQSIQM
+30 T
-41 ERNHKIDMTL
+41 DMTF

-79 GTFNPATFL
+79 GTFNSATFL
-88 RCLGPEPWQVA
+88 RCLGPEPWRVA
-99 YVEPVRRPTD
+99 YVEPVRRPAD

-136 LPLYLESLYSLGIS
+136 LPLYLESLYHLGIS
-150 PRENDIRF
+150 PRKNDIRF

-235 VHRQSEVEYSKYNF
+235 VHRQSEVEYSTYNF
-249 EHANVQML
+249 EHANVDML
-257 FDLFSTYE
+257 FELFSTYE

-318 IARAYCKQREE
+318 IARAYVKQRGE
-329 MEHPLMG
+329 MEHPLIG
-336 RFGTASTSNA
+336 KWAAVGGICNPDASETQGSENI
-346 NRTEP
+346 TQ
-351 ASTAINAVSNRT
+351 

-374 EEIPAGYV
+374 EEIPASYV
-382 PPALAQLREIATES
+382 PPVLEQLRETAAKS
-396 LTSHRIPFG
+396 LTNHRIPFG
-405 EVETLGTPRRITL
+405 DVETLGTPRRITL
-418 SIKDVRTLRESEETE
+418 SIKDIKTLQESEETE

-453 IGFAKTQGVE
+453 VGFAKTQGVE
-463 LSALRIVETT
+463 LTALRIVETE
-473 RGEYVAASKLEIGAP
+473 RGEYVAVSKLETGAP
-488 VHEVLETLL
+488 TREILKTLL
-497 PEWIEALRFPKTMRW
+497 TEWTEALRFPKTMRW
-512 ETQSEEP
+512 ETESEEP

-530 WLVALFGDEIVD
+530 WLVALLGDEIVN
-542 CTYGDA
+542 CTYSAA
-548 HAGRVTY
+548 HAGRLTY
-555 GHRSLYPKPI
+555 GHRSLHPEPI
-565 HLTSADLGTYTEAL
+565 TLDSADLNTYVEKLRAV
-579 HAAGVIVCPTERR
+579 GVLVCPKERR
-592 EAIGKQVRSIL
+592 DTIEKQVRDVL
-603 KAEGYLPKL
+603 AVEGSLPKL
-612 DDELLGT
+612 DEELLDT

-627 QPIVG
+627 HPIVG
-632 NFSESHLELP
+632 NFSESHLEIP
-642 PEVLITAMKKHQR
+642 SEVLITAMKKHQR
-655 YFPMWKSRSELAAK
+655 YFPMWKSESVLAAK
-669 FITISNGTDGN
+669 FVTISNGTDGN
-680 FAGVQH
+680 IDGVRH

-693 ARLNDAEFFYKEDQK
+693 ARLNDAEFFYSEDQK
-708 TGLADKVERLGAVI
+708 TSLADKVERLGAVV

-734 ERLKTLVK
+734 ERLKALVQ
-742 FIAQEIGVTNPSY
+742 FISTESQVP
-755 AETTTTPTA
+755 ETTTR
-764 EIGVTNPSYTE
+764 
-775 MTPTPTAE
+775 
-783 IGVTNPSYTET
+783 
-794 TAVHA
+794 HA

-812 QIVIEFPTLQGI
+812 HMVIEFPSLQGI
-824 TGRYYAL
+824 TGRYYAQ
-831 NSGEPEPVATAIAEH
+831 NSGEAEPVATAIAEH

-853 TPLPETEVGALLAIA
+853 TPLPETEVGALVAIA

-891 SLRRHALGTIRI
+891 SLRRHTLGTIRI
-903 LQDRQLPLSL
+903 LQDRKLPLSL
-913 DAVIQKAIAG
+913 DAIVEKAISL
-923 YTAPLVEDTKT
+923 YTVELADDTRT
-934 GVLNFIKE
+934 SALNFIKE
-942 RLRVILLQTQQYT
+942 RLRVILLQTHQYA
-955 PDVADAVLAV
+955 PDLADAVLAV
-965 GDVNVIDILKRA
+965 GAVDIIDILKRA
-977 SALAE
+977 STLAE
-982 FRLTPNFEDVYNALN
+982 FRLTPNFEEVYNALN

-1003 PPNAPET
+1003 PPDAPET
-1010 VDATLLQD
+1010 VDATLLCD

-1025 DRITEAEPNFGQ
+1025 ACITEAELGFQ
-1037 SIQERD
+1037 QTIQERD

-1058 DVFFDDVLVMAEE
+1058 DTFFDDVLVMAEE
-1071 PALRANRLAL
+1071 PALRTNRLAL
-1081 LNRIGQNIYAVA
+1081 LNQIGRNIYAVA
-1093 DLTQLVIAGN
+1093 DLTKLVIAGK

>member
-1 MHSSYP
+1 
-7 LYLAGIELSRKISK
+7 
-21 IYCLKESVC
+21 
-30 VTIDTHQSIQM
+30 
-41 ERNHKIDMTL
+41 MTF

-79 GTFNPATFL
+79 GTFNSATFL
-88 RCLGPEPWQVA
+88 RCLGPEPWRVA

-136 LPLYLESLYSLGIS
+136 LPLYLESLYHLGIS
-150 PRENDIRF
+150 PRKNDMRF

-235 VHRQSEVEYSKYNF
+235 VHRQSEVEYSTYNF
-249 EHANVQML
+249 EHANVDML
-257 FDLFSTYE
+257 FELFSTYE

-318 IARAYCKQREE
+318 IARAYVKQREE
-329 MEHPLMG
+329 MEHPLIG
-336 RFGTASTSNA
+336 KWVAVGGICNPDASETQGSENI
-346 NRTEP
+346 TQ
-351 ASTAINAVSNRT
+351 

-374 EEIPAGYV
+374 EEIPASYV
-382 PPALAQLREIATES
+382 PPVLEQLRETAAKS
-396 LTSHRIPFG
+396 LTNHRIPFG
-405 EVETLGTPRRITL
+405 DIETLGTPRRITL
-418 SIKDVRTLRESEETE
+418 SIKDIKTLQESEETE

-453 IGFAKTQGVE
+453 VGFAKTQGVE
-463 LSALRIVETT
+463 LTALRIVETE
-473 RGEYVAASKLEIGAP
+473 RGEYVAVSKLETGVPTREI
-488 VHEVLETLL
+488 LKTLL
-497 PEWIEALRFPKTMRW
+497 TEWTEALRFPKTMRW
-512 ETQSEEP
+512 ETESEGP

-530 WLVALFGDEIVD
+530 WLVALLGDEIVN
-542 CTYGDA
+542 CTYGAA
-548 HAGRVTY
+548 HAERLTY
-555 GHRSLYPKPI
+555 GHRSLHPEPI
-565 HLTSADLGTYTEAL
+565 TLDSADLNTYVEKLRAV
-579 HAAGVIVCPTERR
+579 GVLVCPKERR
-592 EAIGKQVRSIL
+592 DTIEKQVRDVL
-603 KAEGYLPKL
+603 AVEGSLPKL
-612 DDELLGT
+612 DEELLDT

-632 NFSESHLELP
+632 NFNESHLEIP
-642 PEVLITAMKKHQR
+642 SEVLITAMKKHQR
-655 YFPMWKSRSELAAK
+655 YFPMWKSESVLAAK
-669 FITISNGTDGN
+669 FVTISNGTDGN
-680 FAGVQH
+680 IDGVRH

-693 ARLNDAEFFYKEDQK
+693 ARLNDAEFFYSEDQK
-708 TGLADKVERLGAVI
+708 TSLADKVERLGAVV

-734 ERLKTLVK
+734 ERLKALVQ
-742 FIAQEIGVTNPSY
+742 FISTESQVP
-755 AETTTTPTA
+755 ETTTR
-764 EIGVTNPSYTE
+764 
-775 MTPTPTAE
+775 
-783 IGVTNPSYTET
+783 
-794 TAVHA
+794 HA

-812 QIVIEFPTLQGI
+812 HIVIEFPSLQGI
-824 TGRYYAL
+824 TGRYYAQ
-831 NSGEPEPVATAIAEH
+831 NSGEAEPVATAIAEH

-853 TPLPETEVGALLAIA
+853 TPLPETEVGALVAIA

-891 SLRRHALGTIRI
+891 SLRRHTLGTIRI
-903 LQDRQLPLSL
+903 LQDRKLPLSL
-913 DAVIQKAIAG
+913 DAIVEKAISL
-923 YTAPLVEDTKT
+923 YTVELADDTRT
-934 GVLNFIKE
+934 SVLNFIKE
-942 RLRVILLQTQQYT
+942 RLRVILLQTHQYA
-955 PDVADAVLAV
+955 PDLADAVLAV
-965 GDVNVIDILKRA
+965 GAVDIIDILKRA
-977 SALAE
+977 SILAK
-982 FRLTPNFEDVYNALN
+982 FRLTPNFEEVYNALN

-1003 PPNAPET
+1003 PTDAPET
-1010 VDATLLQD
+1010 VDATLLCD

-1025 DRITEAEPNFGQ
+1025 ACITEAELGFQQ

-1058 DVFFDDVLVMAEE
+1058 DTFFDDVLVMAEE
-1071 PALRANRLAL
+1071 PALRTNRLAL

-1093 DLTQLVIAGN
+1093 DLTKLVIAGN

>member
-1 MHSSYP
+1 
-7 LYLAGIELSRKISK
+7 
-21 IYCLKESVC
+21 
-30 VTIDTHQSIQM
+30 
-41 ERNHKIDMTL
+41 MTL

-61 WADHG
+61 WADQG

-79 GTFNPATFL
+79 GTFNSATFL

-109 GRYAENPFRVGAY
+109 GRYAENPFRLGAY

-136 LPLYLESLYSLGIS
+136 LPLYLESLYHLGIS
-150 PRENDIRF
+150 PRKNDIRF

-219 DDFFEIR
+219 DSFFDIR

-235 VHRQSEVEYSKYNF
+235 VHRQSEVEYSIYNF
-249 EHANVQML
+249 EHANVEML

-318 IARAYCKQREE
+318 IARAYVKQREV
-329 MEHPLMG
+329 MEHPLME
-336 RFGTASTSNA
+336 RFRTTPHTIIIDDTSLEIPYETPPPNQ
-346 NRTEP
+346 
-351 ASTAINAVSNRT
+351 
-363 ETADLLFEIGT
+363 ETADFLFEIGT
-374 EEIPAGYV
+374 EEIPASYV
-382 PPALAQLREIATES
+382 PPVLEQLREIATDS
-396 LTSHRIPFG
+396 LTTHRIPFD
-405 EVETLGTPRRITL
+405 EIETLGTPRRITL
-418 SIKDVRTLRESEETE
+418 SIKGIKTLQESQETE
-433 VVGPPKRIAYDE
+433 VVGPPKRVAYDE

-463 LSALRIVETT
+463 LTALRIVETE
-473 RGEYVAASKLEIGAP
+473 RGEYVAASKLETGESTQ
-488 VHEVLETLL
+488 EVLQTLL

-512 ETQSEEP
+512 ETKSEEP

-530 WLVALFGDEIVD
+530 WLVALLGDEIVN
-542 CTYGDA
+542 CSYGAGDA
-548 HAGRVTY
+548 GRITY
-555 GHRSLYPKPI
+555 GHRSLQPEPI
-565 HLTSADLGTYTEAL
+565 TLASANLDTYAETL
-579 HAAGVIVCPTERR
+579 RAAGVIVCPTERR
-592 EAIGKQVRSIL
+592 ETIKKHVTTIL
-603 KAEGYLPKL
+603 KAEACLPKL
-612 DDELLGT
+612 DDELLDT

-632 NFSESHLELP
+632 NFSESHLEIP
-642 PEVLITAMKKHQR
+642 PEVLITAMKTHQR
-655 YFPMWKSRSELAAK
+655 YFPMWKNDTALAAK

-680 FAGVQH
+680 TDGVRH

-693 ARLNDAEFFYKEDQK
+693 ARLNDAEFFYNEDQK
-708 TGLADKVERLGAVI
+708 TSLADKVERLGAVV
-722 FHAKLGSLLDKA
+722 FHAKLGSLLEKA
-734 ERLKTLVK
+734 ERLKSLVA
-742 FIAQEIGVTNPSY
+742 FIG
-755 AETTTTPTA
+755 
-764 EIGVTNPSYTE
+764 TE
-775 MTPTPTAE
+775 LQL
-783 IGVTNPSYTET
+783 TEAT
-794 TAVHA
+794 IDHA

-812 QIVIEFPTLQGI
+812 HMVIEFPSLQGI
-824 TGRYYAL
+824 TGKYYAQ
-831 NSGEPEPVATAIAEH
+831 NSGEAGPIATAVAEH

-853 TPLPETEVGALLAIA
+853 TPLPETEAGAIVAIA
-868 DKLDTIVGY
+868 DKIDTIVGY

-903 LQDRQLPLSL
+903 LQDRQLPISL
-913 DAVIQKAIAG
+913 DAVVEKAFSL
-923 YTAPLVEDTKT
+923 YKVELANDTQT
-934 GVLNFIKE
+934 SVLNFIKE
-942 RLRVILLQTQQYT
+942 RLRVILQQTHHYA
-955 PDVADAVLAV
+955 PDLADAVLAV
-965 GDVNVIDILKRA
+965 GNVDIIDILKRA
-977 SALAE
+977 SVLAE
-982 FRLTPNFEDVYNALN
+982 FRLTPNFEEVYNALN

-1003 PPNAPET
+1003 PKNAPET
-1010 VDATLLQD
+1010 VDTTLLQD

-1025 DRITEAEPNFGQ
+1025 ACITEAASNFKQ

-1043 YAKLLTQLAALQPAI
+1043 YAKLLTQLASLQPAI
-1058 DVFFDDVLVMAEE
+1058 DTFFDEVLVMAKD
-1071 PALRANRLAL
+1071 PTVQTNRLAL
-1081 LNRIGQNIYAVA
+1081 LNRIGQNVYVVA
-1093 DLTQLVIAGN
+1093 DLTKLVIAGK

>member
-1 MHSSYP
+1 M
-7 LYLAGIELSRKISK
+7 
-21 IYCLKESVC
+21 LKEIYY
-30 VTIDTHQSIQM
+30 VTIGVHQSIQM
-41 ERNHKIDMTL
+41 EQDQKIEMTL

-66 CIIQQPCDIEVGA
+66 CIIQQPCDVEVGA

-88 RCLGPEPWQVA
+88 RCLGPEPWHVA

-109 GRYAENPFRVGAY
+109 GRYAENPFRLGAY

-150 PRENDIRF
+150 PRKNDIRF

-219 DDFFEIR
+219 DNFFDIR

-235 VHRQSEVEYSKYNF
+235 VHRQSEVEYSTYNF
-249 EHANVQML
+249 EHANVEML

-318 IARAYCKQREE
+318 IARAYVEQREK
-329 MEHPLMG
+329 MGHPLME
-336 RFGTASTSNA
+336 RFRIA
-346 NRTEP
+346 TEAEVAIP
-351 ASTAINAVSNRT
+351 AEDELSVQPQQ
-363 ETADLLFEIGT
+363 ETADFLFEIGT
-374 EEIPAGYV
+374 EEIPSGYV
-382 PPALAQLREIATES
+382 PPALAQLREITAES
-396 LTSHRIPFG
+396 LTDHRIPFG
-405 EVETLGTPRRITL
+405 EIETLGTPRRITL
-418 SIKDVRTLRESEETE
+418 SIKDVKTLQESQEIE
-433 VVGPPKRIAYDE
+433 VVGPPKRVAYDE

-453 IGFAKTQGVE
+453 IGFARTQGVE
-463 LSALRIVETT
+463 LSALRIVETK
-473 RGEYVAASKLEIGAP
+473 RGEYVAASKLETGVP
-488 VHEVLETLL
+488 TREVLQTLL

-512 ETQSEEP
+512 ETDSEGQ
-519 RAFAR
+519 RGFAR

-530 WLVALFGDEIVD
+530 WLIALLGDKVVN
-542 CTYGDA
+542 CTYGGLD
-548 HAGRVTY
+548 AGRVTY
-555 GHRSLYPKPI
+555 GHR
-565 HLTSADLGTYTEAL
+565 AL
-579 HAAGVIVCPTERR
+579 HPEPISLASANLDAYREKLRAVSVVVCQNERR
-592 EAIGKQVRSIL
+592 ETIKKQVTTLL
-603 KAEGYLPKL
+603 KTEGCLPKL
-612 DDELLGT
+612 DDELLDT

-632 NFSESHLELP
+632 NFSESHLEIP

-655 YFPMWKSRSELAAK
+655 YFPMWQDDTTLAAK
-669 FITISNGTDGN
+669 FITISNGTAGNIDG
-680 FAGVQH
+680 VRH

-693 ARLNDAEFFYKEDQK
+693 ARLNDAEFFYNEDQK
-708 TGLADKVERLGAVI
+708 TSLADKVERLGAVV
-722 FHAKLGSLLDKA
+722 FHAKLGSLLEKA
-734 ERLKTLVK
+734 ARLKALVA
-742 FIAQEIGVTNPSY
+742 FLAQHASQKLATETPG
-755 AETTTTPTA
+755 AE
-764 EIGVTNPSYTE
+764 
-775 MTPTPTAE
+775 MQL
-783 IGVTNPSYTET
+783 TET
-794 TAVHA
+794 TAQHA
-799 ERAAWLCKADLTT
+799 ARAAWLSKADLTT
-812 QIVIEFPTLQGI
+812 QMVIEFPSLQGI
-824 TGRYYAL
+824 TGRYYAR
-831 NSGEPEPVATAIAEH
+831 NSGEPESVAIAIAEH

-853 TPLPETEVGALLAIA
+853 TPLPATEAGAIVAIA
-868 DKLDTIVGY
+868 DKIDTIVGY

-903 LQDRQLPLSL
+903 LQDRQLLLSL
-913 DAVIQKAIAG
+913 DAVVQKAVSL
-923 YTAPLVEDTKT
+923 YKAPLADDTQT
-934 GVLNFIKE
+934 SVLNFIKE
-942 RLRVILLQTQQYT
+942 RLRVILLLTEQYT
-955 PDVADAVLAV
+955 PDLADAVLAV
-965 GDVNVIDILKRA
+965 GDVDIIDILNRA

-982 FRLTPNFEDVYNALN
+982 FRLTPNFEEVYNALN

-1003 PPNAPET
+1003 PEDTAET
-1010 VDATLLQD
+1010 VDTALLHD
-1018 DAEKQLY
+1018 AAEKQLF
-1025 DRITEAEPNFGQ
+1025 DCITEVEPNFKQ

-1043 YAKLLTQLAALQPAI
+1043 YTKLLTQLAVLQPAI
-1058 DVFFDDVLVMAEE
+1058 DTFFDEVLVMAKE

-1081 LNRIGQNIYAVA
+1081 LNRIGRNIYAIA
-1093 DLTQLVIAGN
+1093 DLTKLVIAGK

>member
-1 MHSSYP
+1 
-7 LYLAGIELSRKISK
+7 
-21 IYCLKESVC
+21 
-30 VTIDTHQSIQM
+30 
-41 ERNHKIDMTL
+41 MTL

-79 GTFNPATFL
+79 GTFNAATFL
-88 RCLGPEPWQVA
+88 RCLGPEPWRVA

-109 GRYAENPFRVGAY
+109 GRYAENPFRLGAY

-150 PRENDIRF
+150 PQKNDIRF

-219 DDFFEIR
+219 DNFFDIR
-226 WNEHLNYGD
+226 WNEDLNYGD
-235 VHRQSEVEYSKYNF
+235 VHRQSEVEYSIYNF
-249 EHANVQML
+249 ERADVDML
-257 FDLFSTYE
+257 FELFSTYE

-318 IARAYCKQREE
+318 IARAYVKQREE
-329 MEHPLMG
+329 MEHPLIG
-336 RFGTASTSNA
+336 RFN
-346 NRTEP
+346 TETT
-351 ASTAINAVSNRT
+351 STAVGAVSNRT
-363 ETADLLFEIGT
+363 ESDKEQDTADLLFEIGT
-374 EEIPAGYV
+374 EEIPASYV
-382 PPALAQLREIATES
+382 PPVLEQLREIATES
-396 LTSHRIPFG
+396 LTNHRIPFG
-405 EVETLGTPRRITL
+405 EVQTLGTPRRITL
-418 SIKDVRTLRESEETE
+418 SIKDVKTLQESQETE
-433 VVGPPKRIAYDE
+433 VVGPPRRIAYDE

-453 IGFAKTQGVE
+453 IGFAKTQGVD
-463 LSALRIVETT
+463 LTALRIVETE
-473 RGEYVAASKLEIGAP
+473 RGEYVAASKLETGVPTQEI
-488 VHEVLETLL
+488 LQTLL
-497 PEWIEALRFPKTMRW
+497 TEWIEALRFPKTMRW
-512 ETQSEEP
+512 ETNSEEP

-530 WLVALFGDEIVD
+530 WLVALLGDAVID
-542 CTYGDA
+542 YTYGAA
-548 HAGRVTY
+548 HAGRLTY
-555 GHRSLYPKPI
+555 GHRSLHPEPI
-565 HLTSADLGTYTEAL
+565 TLTSADLDTYIEKLRA
-579 HAAGVIVCPTERR
+579 VDVVVCPMERR
-592 EAIGKQVRSIL
+592 NTIEKQVRDVFEVEGCLPIL
-603 KAEGYLPKL
+603 DE
-612 DDELLGT
+612 ELLDT

-632 NFSESHLELP
+632 NFSESHLEIP
-642 PEVLITAMKKHQR
+642 SEVLITAMKKHQR
-655 YFPMWKSRSELAAK
+655 YFPMWKSESVLAAK

-680 FAGVQH
+680 IDGVRH

-693 ARLNDAEFFYKEDQK
+693 ARLNDAEFFYSEDQK
-708 TGLADKVERLGAVI
+708 TSLADKVERLGAVI

-734 ERLKTLVK
+734 DRLKALVQ
-742 FIAQEIGVTNPSY
+742 FIGTELRI
-755 AETTTTPTA
+755 AETT
-764 EIGVTNPSYTE
+764 IG
-775 MTPTPTAE
+775 
-783 IGVTNPSYTET
+783 
-794 TAVHA
+794 HA

-812 QIVIEFPTLQGI
+812 QMVIEFPSLQGI
-824 TGRYYAL
+824 TGKYYAQ
-831 NSGEPEPVATAIAEH
+831 NSGEAEPIATAIAEH

-853 TPLPETEVGALLAIA
+853 TPLPETEVGALVAIA

-903 LQDRQLPLSL
+903 LRDRGLLLSL
-913 DAVIQKAIAG
+913 DIVVDKVISL
-923 YTAPLVEDTKT
+923 YTVELADDTRT
-934 GVLNFIKE
+934 SVLNFIKE
-942 RLRVILLQTQQYT
+942 RLRVILLQTHQYA
-955 PDVADAVLAV
+955 PDLADAVLAV
-965 GDVNVIDILKRA
+965 GAVDIIDILKRA
-977 SALAE
+977 STLAE
-982 FRLTPNFEDVYNALN
+982 FRLTPNFEEVYNALN

-1003 PPNAPET
+1003 PPDAPET
-1010 VDATLLQD
+1010 VDAALLHD
-1018 DAEKQLY
+1018 NAEKQLFAC
-1025 DRITEAEPNFGQ
+1025 ITEAELGFQQ

-1058 DVFFDDVLVMAEE
+1058 DTFFDDVLVMAEE
-1071 PALRANRLAL
+1071 PTLRANRLAL
-1081 LNRIGQNIYAVA
+1081 LNQIGRNIYAVA
-1093 DLTQLVIAGN
+1093 DLTKLVIAGN

>member
-1 MHSSYP
+1 
-7 LYLAGIELSRKISK
+7 
-21 IYCLKESVC
+21 
-30 VTIDTHQSIQM
+30 
-41 ERNHKIDMTL
+41 MTL

-88 RCLGPEPWQVA
+88 RCLGPEPWQTA

-136 LPLYLESLYSLGIS
+136 LPLYLESLYHLGIS
-150 PRENDIRF
+150 PRKNDIRF

-189 FQQMGSIDLDPI
+189 FQQMGSIDLAPI

-219 DDFFEIR
+219 DDFFDIR

-235 VHRQSEVEYSKYNF
+235 VHRQSEVEYSTYNF
-249 EHANVQML
+249 EHANVEML

-318 IARAYCKQREE
+318 IARAYVKQREE
-329 MEHPLMG
+329 MEHPLLG
-336 RFGTASTSNA
+336 KWAPVGEICNPDSSETQKSEKVTQD
-346 NRTEP
+346 
-351 ASTAINAVSNRT
+351 
-363 ETADLLFEIGT
+363 TADLLFEIGT
-374 EEIPAGYV
+374 EEIPASYV
-382 PPALAQLREIATES
+382 PPVLAQLREIATDS
-396 LTSHRIPFG
+396 LTNHRIPFG
-405 EVETLGTPRRITL
+405 EIETLGTPRRITL
-418 SIKDVRTLRESEETE
+418 SIKNIKTLQESQETE
-433 VVGPPKRIAYDE
+433 VVGPPKRVAYDE

-463 LSALRIVETT
+463 LTALRIVETE
-473 RGEYVAASKLEIGAP
+473 RGEYVAASKLETGEP
-488 VHEVLETLL
+488 VQEVLQTLL

-512 ETQSEEP
+512 ETQSKEP

-530 WLVALFGDEIVD
+530 WLVVLLGDEIVN
-542 CTYGDA
+542 CAYGDA

-555 GHRSLYPKPI
+555 GHRSLHPEQI
-565 HLTSADLGTYTEAL
+565 TLASANLDTYTKQL
-579 HAAGVIVCPTERR
+579 RDAGVVVCPKERR
-592 EAIGKQVRSIL
+592 ETIKKQVTDIFE
-603 KAEGYLPKL
+603 AEGCLPKL
-612 DDELLGT
+612 DDELLDT

-627 QPIVG
+627 QPIIG
-632 NFSESHLELP
+632 NFSESHLEIP

-655 YFPMWKSRSELAAK
+655 YFPVWKNDTTLAAK

-680 FAGVQH
+680 IDGVRH

-693 ARLNDAEFFYKEDQK
+693 ARLNDAEFFYSEDQK
-708 TGLADKVERLGAVI
+708 TSLVDKVERLGTVI

-734 ERLKTLVK
+734 ERLKALIA
-742 FIAQEIGVTNPSY
+742 FIG
-755 AETTTTPTA
+755 
-764 EIGVTNPSYTE
+764 TE
-775 MTPTPTAE
+775 L
-783 IGVTNPSYTET
+783 GLTET
-794 TAVHA
+794 TVRHA

-812 QIVIEFPTLQGI
+812 QMVIEFPSLQGI
-824 TGRYYAL
+824 TGQYYAQ
-831 NSGEPEPVATAIAEH
+831 NSGEAEPVATAIAEH

-853 TPLPETEVGALLAIA
+853 TPLPETEVGAIVAIA
-868 DKLDTIVGY
+868 DKIDTIAGY

-913 DAVIQKAIAG
+913 DTVVEKALSLYKVAL
-923 YTAPLVEDTKT
+923 ADDTQAS
-934 GVLNFIKE
+934 VLNFIKE
-942 RLRVILLQTQQYT
+942 RQRVILLLTHQYA
-955 PDVADAVLAV
+955 PDLADAVLAV
-965 GDVNVIDILKRA
+965 GDVDIIDILKRA

-982 FRLTPNFEDVYNALN
+982 FRLTPNFEEVYNALN

-1003 PPNAPET
+1003 PENAPET
-1010 VDATLLQD
+1010 VDPALLED
-1018 DAEKQLY
+1018 NAEKQLY
-1025 DRITEAEPNFGQ
+1025 AHITEVEPNLKQ
-1037 SIQERD
+1037 CIQGRN
-1043 YAKLLTQLAALQPAI
+1043 YAKLLTQLATLQPAI
-1058 DVFFDDVLVMAEE
+1058 DTFFDDVLVMAKD
-1071 PALRANRLAL
+1071 PALRTNRLAL
-1081 LNRIGQNIYAVA
+1081 LNRIGRYVYAVA
-1093 DLTQLVIAGN
+1093 DLTKLVIAGK

>member
-1 MHSSYP
+1 
-7 LYLAGIELSRKISK
+7 
-21 IYCLKESVC
+21 
-30 VTIDTHQSIQM
+30 
-41 ERNHKIDMTL
+41 MTL

-88 RCLGPEPWQVA
+88 RCLGPEPWQTA

-150 PRENDIRF
+150 ARKNDIRF

-219 DDFFEIR
+219 DDFFDIR
-226 WNEHLNYGD
+226 WNEHVNYGD
-235 VHRQSEVEYSKYNF
+235 VHRQSEIEYSTYNF
-249 EHANVQML
+249 EHANVEML
-257 FDLFSTYE
+257 FNLFSTYE
-265 KETHACLDAGLVL
+265 KETYACLDAGLVL

-318 IARAYCKQREE
+318 IARAYVKQREE
-329 MEHPLMG
+329 MEHPLTG
-336 RFGTASTSNA
+336 RFSMEATSTTVDAVS

-351 ASTAINAVSNRT
+351 DPTTVDAVSNRT

-374 EEIPAGYV
+374 EEIPASYV
-382 PPALAQLREIATES
+382 PPVLEQLHKIAAES
-396 LTSHRIPFG
+396 LTNHRISFG
-405 EVETLGTPRRITL
+405 EIETLGTPRRITL
-418 SIKDVRTLRESEETE
+418 SIKDIKTLQESQETE

-463 LSALRIVETT
+463 LTALRIVNTE
-473 RGEYVAASKLEIGAP
+473 RGEYVAASKLETG
-488 VHEVLETLL
+488 VSTQEVLKTLL
-497 PEWIEALRFPKTMRW
+497 TEWIEELRFPKTMRW
-512 ETQSEEP
+512 ETKSEEP

-530 WLVALFGDEIVD
+530 WLVALLGDEVIN
-542 CTYGDA
+542 CTYGAAD
-548 HAGRVTY
+548 AGRLTY

-565 HLTSADLGTYTEAL
+565 TLASADLKAYVENL
-579 HAAGVIVCPTERR
+579 RNAGVIACPKERR
-592 EAIGKQVRSIL
+592 DTIEKQVRDIL
-603 KAEGYLPKL
+603 EAEKCLPKV
-612 DDELLGT
+612 DDELLDT

-632 NFSESHLELP
+632 NFSESHLEIP
-642 PEVLITAMKKHQR
+642 SEVLITAMKKHQR
-655 YFPMWKSRSELAAK
+655 YFPMWKDESALASK

-680 FAGVQH
+680 IDGVRH

-693 ARLNDAEFFYKEDQK
+693 ARLNDAEFFYSEDQK
-708 TGLADKVERLGAVI
+708 TSLADKVERLGAVV

-734 ERLKTLVK
+734 ERLKALVQFMAK
-742 FIAQEIGVTNPSY
+742 ELQA
-755 AETTTTPTA
+755 
-764 EIGVTNPSYTE
+764 
-775 MTPTPTAE
+775 
-783 IGVTNPSYTET
+783 TET
-794 TAVHA
+794 TINHA
-799 ERAAWLCKADLTT
+799 QRAAWLCKADLTT
-812 QIVIEFPTLQGI
+812 HMVIEFPSLQGI
-824 TGRYYAL
+824 TGSYYAQ
-831 NSGEPEPVATAIAEH
+831 NSGEPEPVAAAIAEH

-903 LQDRQLPLSL
+903 LQDRKLPLSL
-913 DAVIQKAIAG
+913 DAVVEKAISL
-923 YTAPLVEDTKT
+923 YTVELADDTKT
-934 GVLNFIKE
+934 SVLGFIKE
-942 RLRVILLQTQQYT
+942 RLRVILQQTQQYA
-955 PDVADAVLAV
+955 PDLADAVLAV
-965 GDVNVIDILKRA
+965 GDVDIINILKRA
-977 SALAE
+977 SVLAE
-982 FRLTPNFEDVYNALN
+982 FRLTPNFEEVYNALN

-1010 VDATLLQD
+1010 VDNALLYD

-1025 DRITEAEPNFGQ
+1025 ACITEAEPHFQ
-1037 SIQERD
+1037 ESIQERD
-1043 YAKLLTQLAALQPAI
+1043 YAKLLTQLATLQSAI
-1058 DVFFDDVLVMAEE
+1058 DTFFDDVLVMAEE
-1071 PALRANRLAL
+1071 PALRTNRLAL
-1081 LNRIGQNIYAVA
+1081 LNRIGRNIYAVA
-1093 DLTQLVIAGN
+1093 DLTKIVVSRQGE

>member
-1 MHSSYP
+1 
-7 LYLAGIELSRKISK
+7 
-21 IYCLKESVC
+21 
-30 VTIDTHQSIQM
+30 
-41 ERNHKIDMTL
+41 MTL

-150 PRENDIRF
+150 PRKNDIRF

-219 DDFFEIR
+219 DDFFDIR
-226 WNEHLNYGD
+226 WNEHVNYGD
-235 VHRQSEVEYSKYNF
+235 VHRQSEVEYSTYNF
-249 EHANVQML
+249 ERADVDML
-257 FDLFSTYE
+257 FELFSTYE

-318 IARAYCKQREE
+318 IARAYVKQREE

-336 RFGTASTSNA
+336 RFNIET
-346 NRTEP
+346 P
-351 ASTAINAVSNRT
+351 PTAIGAVSNQGSHPLLGKDT
-363 ETADLLFEIGT
+363 ESDKEQETADLLFEIGT
-374 EEIPAGYV
+374 EEIPASYV
-382 PPALAQLREIATES
+382 PPVLEQLREIATES
-396 LTSHRIPFG
+396 LTNHRIPFG
-405 EVETLGTPRRITL
+405 EVQTLGTPRRITL
-418 SIKDVRTLRESEETE
+418 SIKDVKTLQESQETE

-453 IGFAKTQGVE
+453 IGFAKTQGVD
-463 LSALRIVETT
+463 LTALRIVETE
-473 RGEYVAASKLEIGAP
+473 RGEYVAASKLETGGPTRDI
-488 VHEVLETLL
+488 LKTLL
-497 PEWIEALRFPKTMRW
+497 TEWIETLRFPKTMRW
-512 ETQSEEP
+512 ETDTEEP

-530 WLVALFGDEIVD
+530 WLVALLGDAVID
-542 CTYGDA
+542 CPYGAA
-548 HAGRVTY
+548 HAGRLTY
-555 GHRSLYPKPI
+555 GHRSLHPEPI
-565 HLTSADLGTYTEAL
+565 TLTSADLDTYVEKLRAVD
-579 HAAGVIVCPTERR
+579 VIVCPKERR
-592 EAIGKQVRSIL
+592 DTIEKQVRDVFEV
-603 KAEGYLPKL
+603 EGCLPKL
-612 DDELLGT
+612 DEELLDT

-632 NFSESHLELP
+632 NFSESHLEIP
-642 PEVLITAMKKHQR
+642 SEVLITAMKTHQR
-655 YFPMWKSRSELAAK
+655 YFPMWRSESVLAAK
-669 FITISNGTDGN
+669 FVTISNGTDGN
-680 FAGVQH
+680 IDGVRH

-693 ARLNDAEFFYKEDQK
+693 ARLNDAEFFYNEDQK
-708 TGLADKVERLGAVI
+708 TSLADKVERLGAVV

-734 ERLKTLVK
+734 DRLKALVQ
-742 FIAQEIGVTNPSY
+742 FIGAELQVP
-755 AETTTTPTA
+755 ETTL
-764 EIGVTNPSYTE
+764 G
-775 MTPTPTAE
+775 
-783 IGVTNPSYTET
+783 
-794 TAVHA
+794 HA
-799 ERAAWLCKADLTT
+799 ERAAWLSKADLTT
-812 QIVIEFPTLQGI
+812 QMVIEFPSLQGI
-824 TGRYYAL
+824 TGRYYAE
-831 NSGEPEPVATAIAEH
+831 NGGEAGPVTTAIAEH

-853 TPLPETEVGALLAIA
+853 TPLPETEVGALVAIA
-868 DKLDTIVGY
+868 DKFDTIVGY
-877 FGIEERPTGSQDPY
+877 FGIDERPTGSQDPY

-903 LQDRQLPLSL
+903 LRDRKLLLSL
-913 DAVIQKAIAG
+913 DAVVEKAISL
-923 YTAPLVEDTKT
+923 YTVELAEDTRT
-934 GVLNFIKE
+934 SVLNFIKE
-942 RLRVILLQTQQYT
+942 RLRVILLETHQYA
-955 PDVADAVLAV
+955 PDLADAVLAIGAV
-965 GDVNVIDILKRA
+965 DIIDILERA

-982 FRLTPNFEDVYNALN
+982 FRLTPNFEEVYNALN
-997 RVLRIL
+997 RILRIL
-1003 PPNAPET
+1003 PPDAPET
-1010 VDATLLQD
+1010 VDAVLLHD

-1025 DRITEAEPNFGQ
+1025 ACITEAEPGFQQ

-1043 YAKLLTQLAALQPAI
+1043 YAKLLTQLAALQPVI
-1058 DVFFDDVLVMAEE
+1058 DTFFDDVLVMAED
-1071 PALRANRLAL
+1071 PSLRANRLAL
-1081 LNRIGQNIYAVA
+1081 LNRIGRNVYTVA
-1093 DLTQLVIAGN
+1093 DLTKLVIAGN

>member
-1 MHSSYP
+1 
-7 LYLAGIELSRKISK
+7 
-21 IYCLKESVC
+21 
-30 VTIDTHQSIQM
+30 
-41 ERNHKIDMTL
+41 MTL
-51 QEIILALEKF
+51 QELILTLEKF
-61 WADHG
+61 WADQG

-88 RCLGPEPWQVA
+88 RCLGPEPWKVA

-150 PRENDIRF
+150 PRKNDIRF

-219 DDFFEIR
+219 DDFFDIR
-226 WNEHLNYGD
+226 WNEHVNYGD
-235 VHRQSEVEYSKYNF
+235 VHRQSEVEYSTYNF
-249 EHANVQML
+249 EQANVQML

-329 MEHPLMG
+329 MEHPLLG
-336 RFGTASTSNA
+336 KW
-346 NRTEP
+346 
-351 ASTAINAVSNRT
+351 NAVGGISNPDT
-363 ETADLLFEIGT
+363 SSVGGISNPDPTTQETTDLLFEIGT

-382 PPALAQLREIATES
+382 PPALEQLREIVTDS
-396 LTSHRIPFG
+396 LTNHRIPFG
-405 EVETLGTPRRITL
+405 EIEVLGTPRRITL
-418 SIKDVRTLRESEETE
+418 SVKDIKTLQESQETE
-433 VVGPPKRIAYDE
+433 VVGPPKRVAYDE

-463 LSALRIVETT
+463 LSALRSVETE
-473 RGEYVAASKLEIGAP
+473 RGEYIAATKLEVGEP
-488 VHEVLETLL
+488 TQKVLQTLL
-497 PEWIEALRFPKTMRW
+497 PEWIETLRFLKTMRW
-512 ETQSEEP
+512 ETEYKGQ
-519 RAFAR
+519 RGFAR

-530 WLVALFGDEIVD
+530 WLVALLGNEVVN
-542 CTYGDA
+542 CAYGGLD
-548 HAGRVTY
+548 AGRVTY
-555 GHRSLYPKPI
+555 GHRALHPEPISLA
-565 HLTSADLGTYTEAL
+565 SANLDNYTEELRAV
-579 HAAGVIVCPTERR
+579 GVVVCQNERR
-592 EAIGKQVRSIL
+592 QTIKKQVTNIL
-603 KAEGYLPKL
+603 KAEGCLPKL
-612 DDELLGT
+612 DDELLDT

-632 NFSESHLELP
+632 NFSESHLEIP

-655 YFPMWKSRSELAAK
+655 YFPMWQDNTALTAK

-680 FAGVQH
+680 IDGVRH

-693 ARLNDAEFFYKEDQK
+693 ARLNDAEFFYNEDQK
-708 TGLADKVERLGAVI
+708 TSLADKVERLGAVV
-722 FHAKLGSLLDKA
+722 FHAKLGSLLEKA
-734 ERLKTLVK
+734 ERVK
-742 FIAQEIGVTNPSY
+742 VLTAFIGKQLQLE
-755 AETTTTPTA
+755 ETT
-764 EIGVTNPSYTE
+764 VQ
-775 MTPTPTAE
+775 
-783 IGVTNPSYTET
+783 
-794 TAVHA
+794 HA
-799 ERAAWLCKADLTT
+799 ERAAWLSKADLTT
-812 QIVIEFPTLQGI
+812 QMVIEFPSLQGI
-824 TGRYYAL
+824 TGRYYAQ
-831 NSGEPEPVATAIAEH
+831 NSGEAPPVATAIAEH

-853 TPLPETEVGALLAIA
+853 TPLPETEIGAIVSIA
-868 DKLDTIVGY
+868 DKIDTIVGY

-903 LQDRQLPLSL
+903 LQDRQLPISL
-913 DAVIQKAIAG
+913 DAAVQQAVSLYKVALAD
-923 YTAPLVEDTKT
+923 DTQT
-934 GVLNFIKE
+934 SVLNFIKE
-942 RLRVILLQTQQYT
+942 RLRVILLLTEQYT
-955 PDVADAVLAV
+955 PDLADAVLAV
-965 GDVNVIDILKRA
+965 GNVDIIDIFKRA
-977 SALAE
+977 STLAE
-982 FRLTPNFEDVYNALN
+982 FRLTPNFEEVYNALN

-1003 PPNAPET
+1003 PQNPPET
-1010 VDATLLQD
+1010 VDATLLHD
-1018 DAEKQLY
+1018 DAEKQLF
-1025 DRITEAEPNFGQ
+1025 DLITEVEPNFKQ
-1037 SIQERD
+1037 STQERD

-1058 DVFFDDVLVMAEE
+1058 DTFFDEVLVMAKE
-1071 PALRANRLAL
+1071 PAHRTNRLAL
-1081 LNRIGQNIYAVA
+1081 LNRIGRNIYAIA
-1093 DLTQLVIAGN
+1093 DLTKLVIAGNKK

>member
-1 MHSSYP
+1 
-7 LYLAGIELSRKISK
+7 
-21 IYCLKESVC
+21 
-30 VTIDTHQSIQM
+30 
-41 ERNHKIDMTL
+41 MTL

-150 PRENDIRF
+150 PRKNDIRF

-219 DDFFEIR
+219 DDFFDIR
-226 WNEHLNYGD
+226 WNEHVNYGD
-235 VHRQSEVEYSKYNF
+235 VHRQSEVEYSTYNF
-249 EHANVQML
+249 ERADVDML
-257 FDLFSTYE
+257 FELFSTYE

-318 IARAYCKQREE
+318 IARAYVKQREE
-329 MEHPLMG
+329 MEHPLLG
-336 RFGTASTSNA
+336 KWAAVGGICNPDASKTQTPEVGAVSK
-346 NRTEP
+346 RTE
-351 ASTAINAVSNRT
+351 SDKEQ
-363 ETADLLFEIGT
+363 ETADLLFEVGT
-374 EEIPAGYV
+374 EEIPASYV
-382 PPALAQLREIATES
+382 PPVLEQLRDIATES
-396 LTSHRIPFG
+396 LTNHRIPFG
-405 EVETLGTPRRITL
+405 EVQTLGTPRRITL
-418 SIKDVRTLRESEETE
+418 SIKDVKTLQESQETE

-453 IGFAKTQGVE
+453 IGFAKTQGVD
-463 LSALRIVETT
+463 LTALRIVETE
-473 RGEYVAASKLEIGAP
+473 RGEYVAASKLETGGPTRDI
-488 VHEVLETLL
+488 LKTLL
-497 PEWIEALRFPKTMRW
+497 TEWIEALRFPKTMRW
-512 ETQSEEP
+512 ETDAEEP

-530 WLVALFGDEIVD
+530 WLVALLGDTVID
-542 CTYGDA
+542 CPYGAA
-548 HAGRVTY
+548 HAGRLTY
-555 GHRSLYPKPI
+555 GHRSLHPEPI
-565 HLTSADLGTYTEAL
+565 TLTSADLDTYVEKLRAVD
-579 HAAGVIVCPTERR
+579 VIVCPKERR
-592 EAIGKQVRSIL
+592 DTIEKQVRDVFEV
-603 KAEGYLPKL
+603 EGCLPKL
-612 DDELLGT
+612 DEELLDT

-632 NFSESHLELP
+632 NFSESHLEIP
-642 PEVLITAMKKHQR
+642 SEVLITAMKTHQR
-655 YFPMWKSRSELAAK
+655 YFPMWRSESVLAAK
-669 FITISNGTDGN
+669 FVTISNGTDGN
-680 FAGVQH
+680 IDGVRH

-693 ARLNDAEFFYKEDQK
+693 ARLNDAEFFYNEDQK
-708 TGLADKVERLGAVI
+708 TSLADKVERLGAVV

-734 ERLKTLVK
+734 DRLKALVQ
-742 FIAQEIGVTNPSY
+742 FIGAELQVP
-755 AETTTTPTA
+755 ETT
-764 EIGVTNPSYTE
+764 IG
-775 MTPTPTAE
+775 
-783 IGVTNPSYTET
+783 
-794 TAVHA
+794 HA
-799 ERAAWLCKADLTT
+799 ERAAWLSKADLTT
-812 QIVIEFPTLQGI
+812 QMVIEFPSLQGI
-824 TGRYYAL
+824 TGRYYAE
-831 NSGEPEPVATAIAEH
+831 NGGEPEPVTTAIAEH

-853 TPLPETEVGALLAIA
+853 TPLPETEVGALVAIA

-877 FGIEERPTGSQDPY
+877 FGIDERPTGSQDPY

-903 LQDRQLPLSL
+903 LRDRKLLLSL
-913 DAVIQKAIAG
+913 DAVVEKAISL
-923 YTAPLVEDTKT
+923 YTVELAEDTQT
-934 GVLNFIKE
+934 SVLNFIKE
-942 RLRVILLQTQQYT
+942 RLRVILVETHQCA
-955 PDVADAVLAV
+955 PDLADAVLAIGTV
-965 GDVNVIDILKRA
+965 DIIDILERA
-977 SALAE
+977 KTLAE
-982 FRLTPNFEDVYNALN
+982 FRLTPNFEEVYNALN
-997 RVLRIL
+997 RILRIL
-1003 PPNAPET
+1003 PPDAPET
-1010 VDATLLQD
+1010 VDAVLLHD
-1018 DAEKQLY
+1018 DAEKRLY
-1025 DRITEAEPNFGQ
+1025 ACITEAELGFQQ

-1058 DVFFDDVLVMAEE
+1058 DTFFDDVLVMAEE
-1071 PALRANRLAL
+1071 PSLRANRLAL
-1081 LNRIGQNIYAVA
+1081 LNRIGRNIYAVA
-1093 DLTQLVIAGN
+1093 DLTKLVIAGN

>member
-1 MHSSYP
+1 
-7 LYLAGIELSRKISK
+7 
-21 IYCLKESVC
+21 
-30 VTIDTHQSIQM
+30 
-41 ERNHKIDMTL
+41 MTL

-66 CIIQQPCDIEVGA
+66 CVIQQPCDIEVGA
-79 GTFNPATFL
+79 GTFNSATFL

-150 PRENDIRF
+150 PRKNDIRF

-219 DDFFEIR
+219 DDFFDIR
-226 WNEHLNYGD
+226 WNEHVNYGD
-235 VHRQSEVEYSKYNF
+235 VHRQSEVEYSRYNF
-249 EHANVQML
+249 EQANVEML
-257 FDLFSTYE
+257 FELFGTYE

-318 IARAYCKQREE
+318 IARAYVKQRQE

-336 RFGTASTSNA
+336 RFDTSTTPSA
-346 NRTEP
+346 VGAVSNRTEP
-351 ASTAINAVSNRT
+351 TPTAVGAVSNCT

-374 EEIPAGYV
+374 EEIPASYV

-396 LTSHRIPFG
+396 LTNHRIPFG
-405 EVETLGTPRRITL
+405 EIQTLGTPRRITL
-418 SIKDVRTLRESEETE
+418 SIKNLETLQESEETE
-433 VVGPPKRIAYDE
+433 VVGPPKRIAFDE

-463 LSALRIVETT
+463 ISDLRVVETE
-473 RGEYVAASKLEIGAP
+473 RGEYIAASKLEEGVAAR
-488 VHEVLETLL
+488 EVLQVLL

-512 ETQSEEP
+512 ETKSEEP
-519 RAFAR
+519 REFAR

-530 WLVALFGDEIVD
+530 WLVALLGDDVIN
-542 CTYGDA
+542 CAYGA
-548 HAGRVTY
+548 AQAEQITY
-555 GHRSLYPKPI
+555 GHRSLHPDPI
-565 HLTSADLGTYTEAL
+565 TLTSANLDAYIEAL
-579 HAAGVIVCPTERR
+579 RAVDVIVSPDERR
-592 EAIGKQVRSIL
+592 ETIKKQVVSIL
-603 KAEGYLPKL
+603 EAEGNLPKL
-612 DDELLGT
+612 DDELLDT

-655 YFPMWKSRSELAAK
+655 YFPMWKSESELAAK

-680 FAGVQH
+680 FDGVQH
-686 GNERVLH
+686 GNERVLR
-693 ARLNDAEFFYKEDQK
+693 ARLNDAEFFYEEDQK
-708 TGLADKVERLGAVI
+708 TSLADKVERLGAVV

-734 ERLKTLVK
+734 ERLKALVA
-742 FIAQEIGVTNPSY
+742 FIAK
-755 AETTTTPTA
+755 
-764 EIGVTNPSYTE
+764 
-775 MTPTPTAE
+775 E

-794 TAVHA
+794 TAAHA

-812 QIVIEFPTLQGI
+812 QMVIEFPTLQGI
-824 TGRYYAL
+824 TGRYYAQ

-846 YQPLGAD
+846 YQPLGAE

-877 FGIEERPTGSQDPY
+877 FGIAERPTGSQDPY

-903 LQDRQLPLSL
+903 LEDRQLTLSL
-913 DAVIQKAIAG
+913 DTVIEKALSL
-923 YTAPLVEDTKT
+923 YTVPLAEDTQT
-934 GVLNFIKE
+934 SVLSFIKE
-942 RLRVILLQTQQYT
+942 RLRVILVQTEQYA
-955 PDVADAVLAV
+955 PDLADAILAV
-965 GDVNVIDILKRA
+965 GDVNVVDVLKRA
-977 SALAE
+977 STLAE
-982 FRLTPNFEDVYNALN
+982 FRLTPNFEEVYNALN

-1003 PPNAPET
+1003 PLGAPET

-1018 DAEKQLY
+1018 DSEKQLFEH
-1025 DRITEAEPNFGQ
+1025 ITAAEPDFKQ
-1037 SIQERD
+1037 SIQERE

-1058 DVFFDDVLVMAEE
+1058 DGFFDDVLVMAEAPE
-1071 PALRANRLAL
+1071 LRTNRLAL
-1081 LNRIGQNIYAVA
+1081 LNKIGQNIYAIA
-1093 DLTQLVIAGN
+1093 DLTKLVIAGN

>member
-1 MHSSYP
+1 
-7 LYLAGIELSRKISK
+7 
-21 IYCLKESVC
+21 
-30 VTIDTHQSIQM
+30 
-41 ERNHKIDMTL
+41 MTL

-88 RCLGPEPWQVA
+88 RCLGPEPWRVA

-136 LPLYLESLYSLGIS
+136 LSLYLESLYSLGIS
-150 PRENDIRF
+150 PRKNDIRF

-235 VHRQSEVEYSKYNF
+235 VHRQSEVEYSTYNF
-249 EHANVQML
+249 ERANVDML
-257 FDLFSTYE
+257 FELFSTYE

-318 IARAYCKQREE
+318 IARAYVTQREE
-329 MEHPLMG
+329 MEHPLLG
-336 RFGTASTSNA
+336 KWA
-346 NRTEP
+346 
-351 ASTAINAVSNRT
+351 AVGGICNPDSSEIQEDET
-363 ETADLLFEIGT
+363 ITQETADLLFEIGT
-374 EEIPAGYV
+374 EEIPASYV
-382 PPALAQLREIATES
+382 PPVLEQLREIATES
-396 LTSHRIPFG
+396 LTNHRVPFG

-418 SIKDVRTLRESEETE
+418 SIKDVKTLQESQETE

-445 NGEPTKAA
+445 NDEPTKAA

-463 LSALRIVETT
+463 LTALRIVETE
-473 RGEYVAASKLEIGAP
+473 RGEYVAASKLETGVPIREILG
-488 VHEVLETLL
+488 TLL
-497 PEWIEALRFPKTMRW
+497 TEWIEALRFPKTMRW
-512 ETQSEEP
+512 ETESEEP

-530 WLVALFGDEIVD
+530 WLVALLGDSVVD
-542 CTYGDA
+542 CTYGAA
-548 HAGRVTY
+548 HAGRLTY
-555 GHRSLYPKPI
+555 GHRSLHPEPI
-565 HLTSADLGTYTEAL
+565 TLTSAELNTYVEKLRAV
-579 HAAGVIVCPTERR
+579 GVIVCPKERR
-592 EAIGKQVRSIL
+592 STIEKQVTDAL
-603 KAEGYLPKL
+603 EVEGCLPKL
-612 DDELLGT
+612 DEELLDT

-632 NFSESHLELP
+632 NFSESHLEIP
-642 PEVLITAMKKHQR
+642 SEVLITAMKTHQR
-655 YFPMWKSRSELAAK
+655 YFPMWKAEARHHDDSDRATSESESVLAAK

-680 FAGVQH
+680 IDGVRH
-686 GNERVLH
+686 GNERVLG
-693 ARLNDAEFFYKEDQK
+693 ARLNDAEFFYSEDQK
-708 TGLADKVERLGAVI
+708 TNLADKVERLGKVV

-734 ERLKTLVK
+734 ERLKALVQ
-742 FIAQEIGVTNPSY
+742 FISAELRVS
-755 AETTTTPTA
+755 ETTTH
-764 EIGVTNPSYTE
+764 
-775 MTPTPTAE
+775 
-783 IGVTNPSYTET
+783 
-794 TAVHA
+794 HA

-812 QIVIEFPTLQGI
+812 HMVIEFPSLQGI
-824 TGRYYAL
+824 TGRYYAQ
-831 NSGEPEPVATAIAEH
+831 NSGEAAPVATAIAEH
-846 YQPLGAD
+846 YQPLGAN
-853 TPLPETEVGALLAIA
+853 TPLPETEVGGLVAIA

-903 LQDRQLPLSL
+903 LQDWKLPISL
-913 DAVIQKAIAG
+913 DAVVEKAISL
-923 YTAPLVEDTKT
+923 YTVELADDTRAS
-934 GVLNFIKE
+934 VLNFIKE
-942 RLRVILLQTQQYT
+942 RLRVILLQTHQYA
-955 PDVADAVLAV
+955 PDLADAVLAV
-965 GDVNVIDILKRA
+965 GAVDIIDILKRA
-977 SALAE
+977 STLAE
-982 FRLTPNFEDVYNALN
+982 FRLTPNFEEVYNALN

-1003 PPNAPET
+1003 PPDAPET
-1010 VDATLLQD
+1010 VDATLLCD
-1018 DAEKQLY
+1018 DAEKQLSAC
-1025 DRITEAEPNFGQ
+1025 ITEAELSFQQ

-1058 DVFFDDVLVMAEE
+1058 DTFFDDVLVMAEE
-1071 PALRANRLAL
+1071 PALRTNRLGL

-1093 DLTQLVIAGN
+1093 DLAKLVIAGN

>member
-1 MHSSYP
+1 MQ
-7 LYLAGIELSRKISK
+7 RK
-21 IYCLKESVC
+21 
-30 VTIDTHQSIQM
+30 T
-41 ERNHKIDMTL
+41 DMTF

-88 RCLGPEPWQVA
+88 RCLGPEPWQAA
-99 YVEPVRRPTD
+99 YVEPSRRPTD
-109 GRYAENPFRVGAY
+109 GRYAENPFRLGAY

-150 PRENDIRF
+150 PRKNDIRF

-235 VHRQSEVEYSKYNF
+235 VHRQSEIEYSKYNF
-249 EHANVQML
+249 EHANVEML
-257 FDLFSTYE
+257 FELFSTYE
-265 KETHACLDAGLVL
+265 KETYACLDAGLVL

-318 IARAYCKQREE
+318 IARAYVNQREE
-329 MEHPLMG
+329 MGHPLMG
-336 RFGTASTSNA
+336 RFSTATTDTSVSA
-346 NRTEP
+346 VFNRTEP
-351 ASTAINAVSNRT
+351 ASTAVDAVSNRT
-363 ETADLLFEIGT
+363 ENADLLFEIGT
-374 EEIPAGYV
+374 EEIPASYV
-382 PPALAQLREIATES
+382 PPVLAQLREIATES
-396 LTSHRIPFG
+396 LTNHRIPFG
-405 EVETLGTPRRITL
+405 EIETLGTPRRITL
-418 SIKDVRTLRESEETE
+418 SIKDLKTLQESEETE

-463 LSALRIVETT
+463 LSALRIVETE
-473 RGEYVAASKLEIGAP
+473 RGEYIAASKLEEGVA
-488 VHEVLETLL
+488 VQEVLQVLL
-497 PEWIEALRFPKTMRW
+497 PEWIEELRFPKTMRW
-512 ETQSEEP
+512 ETKSEEP

-530 WLVALFGDEIVD
+530 WLVALLGDEVIN
-542 CTYGDA
+542 CTYGAA
-548 HAGRVTY
+548 HAGRITY
-555 GHRSLYPKPI
+555 GHRSLHPDPI
-565 HLTSADLGTYTEAL
+565 TLTSANLDTYIEAL
-579 HAAGVIVCPTERR
+579 RAVDVIVGPNERR
-592 EAIGKQVRSIL
+592 EAIKKQVSSIL
-603 KAEGYLPKL
+603 KAEGNLPNL
-612 DDELLGT
+612 DDELLDT

-627 QPIVG
+627 QPIIG

-655 YFPMWKSRSELAAK
+655 YFPMWKSESELAAK

-680 FAGVQH
+680 FDGVQH
-686 GNERVLH
+686 GNERVLR

-708 TGLADKVERLGAVI
+708 TSLADKVERLGAVI

-734 ERLKTLVK
+734 ERLKALVQ
-742 FIAQEIGVTNPSY
+742 FISKEPQV
-755 AETTTTPTA
+755 AETTA
-764 EIGVTNPSYTE
+764 
-775 MTPTPTAE
+775 A
-783 IGVTNPSYTET
+783 
-794 TAVHA
+794 HA

-812 QIVIEFPTLQGI
+812 QMVIEFPTLQGI
-824 TGRYYAL
+824 TGRYYAQ

-853 TPLPETEVGALLAIA
+853 TPLPETEVGAILAIA

-913 DAVIQKAIAG
+913 DAVVEKAIAL
-923 YTAPLVEDTKT
+923 YTVALADDTKT
-934 GVLNFIKE
+934 SVLSFIKE
-942 RLRVILLQTQQYT
+942 RLRVILQTQRYT

-982 FRLTPNFEDVYNALN
+982 FRLTPNFEEVYNALN

-1003 PPNAPET
+1003 PPSATET
-1010 VDATLLQD
+1010 IDVTLLQD
-1018 DAEKQLY
+1018 DAEKQLH
-1025 DRITEAEPNFGQ
+1025 DRITEAESNFIQ

-1058 DVFFDDVLVMAEE
+1058 DTFFDDVLVMAEE
-1071 PALRANRLAL
+1071 PALRTNRLAL
-1081 LNRIGQNIYAVA
+1081 LNKIGQNIYAVA
-1093 DLTQLVIAGN
+1093 DLTKLVIAGN